1 MAEENVTTK
10 IGIDISELKKNITEA
25 NRRIRSLN
33 AEFKSATA
41 GMDSWSDSTDGLA
54 KKVEQM
60 TGIVEQEKI
69 KLSALEEQYK
79 QIAETQGKDSKAA
92 EELYIKMKN
101 QEAAVG
107 RASASLKKY
116 TEKLNET
123 TKEEQKSKGAFA
135 SLEEEISNQ
144 EKELDRL
151 KDGYKDAVL
160 KFGETSKEANT
171 FREDIKKLSG
181 ELADNKSKA
190 EQLSASTDSLDKSL
204 EKTKQAAEKSK
215 DGFSSVKVAIGNL
228 ISEGIKKMAV
238 EAGKALKE
246 VTDESQQAYNSFQAM
261 TGTSTEEMSKY
272 KKQIDELYK
281 NNYGESMKDVAGVM
295 AEIKQQ
301 TGEIDPSKLKEMA
314 ENAITMRDTFG
325 QDTKEQLRAVK
336 MMMDQFGI
344 SSEEAY
350 NLIAQG
356 AQQGLDKNGD
366 LLDSINEYSV
376 HYKQLGYSAED
387 FMNMLKNGTDAGTF
401 SVDKLGDATKEFGI
415 RSKDTASSTQEG
427 FKLLGYSASASADEI
442 DKTKDEISKLEKN
455 LKYAKLEQ
463 DGFKKS
469 TSELTKLKNAD
480 KIKEY
485 SKQLEDA
492 KAKLKT
498 MQGASKNTSGSIK
511 KLQDSFAKGGDSA
524 KKATKEVLKKLMDMD
539 DKVAQNQAGVDLF
552 GTMWEDLGVKG
563 VEALMKTKGEM
574 KKTKK
579 TMEEIKKVKY
589 DDVTSKYKQIGR
601 TVQLDLFVPLAEKL
615 APTLESITNYMINNA
630 GEIKKGIVAIGT
642 AAAVWF
648 ARKKINA
655 IAESLAL
662 LKTKFVLLKS
672 SIEGATVAQKI
683 LNIVQSMSPGTKILA
698 GVGLLTAAVLAF
710 RVATSKAAEA
720 SDKESKS
727 LDEMKKRHEETSKS
741 VEKMTKEWKELK
753 EARDKSVSDTTAQ
766 FDYYKKLKDELD
778 DMVDKNGK
786 VKKSQK
792 DRAKFIVT
800 TLNDALG
807 TELKMTGRVIKNY
820 EKEKKSI
827 DKLIETKKAQLILDT
842 YKDSY
847 TKAVTNKSK
856 AATNKDTAEANLK
869 ETQKKLEAAKK
880 ELKAAQDT
888 KKLERYIKEAGGG
901 RAGQISGSRRYNQ
914 ELEAARGN
922 EKKLREQE
930 KKNKKTFENA
940 EKQYSQYCTTIT
952 NWEALSVAAAS
963 GNNKKIKKELT
974 KMVNNFITAENGTEK
989 SLKNQVE
996 NTKKQYENL
1005 NKQFKEGKAGITK
1018 EDVNNAKYLM
1028 QASDKALKKFEK
1040 KAKKSGQKTTKEYKE
1055 GLEIGKNKAG
1065 KSAEDI
1071 SKLVEKKMKGIK
1083 SKEAGENFVKGL
1095 KTGME
1100 KGKQSSGLI
1109 AKVGKLADNMLSKLK
1124 EKLEI
1129 HSPSKKTEEI
1139 GKYFTIG
1146 TAKGIEKAYD
1156 TVGRAIAALA
1166 KKSLSQLKKANQT
1179 GKYEDIGTKVSEA
1192 YANGITKQ
1200 EQKAEKAVKKL
1211 VDRAVKKAQKE
1222 TKNKKSKESFKKL
1235 GENLAESFSTAFSKA
1250 AEKATEKV
1258 QKKIESM
1265 TSSVQEK
1272 YDAVK
1277 DLQDDLQSRLSSGDL
1292 FTKDDDGKITLADFK
1307 SETAKIIQYGKN
1319 MEALKKTL
1327 SSELMT
1333 EIAALDTSDG
1343 LDLTTKLLSLNK
1355 QELAAYN
1362 KAYTDKINASKKVA
1376 NTYYAERVKQ
1386 IKDNYTKQV
1395 KTVMAGLEKQL
1406 ENIGENAMKGFVKG
1420 FNSKSA
1426 ELNKSAKQLKKTLVS
1441 SIKKE
1446 LEIHSPSKVM
1456 DREAG
1461 VFIIPGLTKGIE
1473 RKLPA
1478 LRQMMQR
1485 VRENVVNP
1493 MKNAA
1498 TTANLDVATRGARS
1512 IEKAAAATTNTYN
1525 FYQTNNSPKA
1535 LSRWDIYRQSRNLL
1549 GGVSNV

>member
-92 EELYIKMKN
+92 EDLYIKMKN

-123 TKEEQKSKGAFA
+123 TEKEQKSKGAFA

-151 KDGYKDAVL
+151 KDGYKDAAL
-160 KFGETSKEANT
+160 EFGETSKEANA

-190 EQLSASTDSLDKSL
+190 EQLCTSTNNLDESF
-204 EKTKQAAEKSK
+204 EKTKQAAEKSE

-228 ISEGIKKMAV
+228 ISEGIKKMTQEAV
-238 EAGKALKE
+238 DALKRITE
-246 VTDESQQAYNSFQAM
+246 ETQTASNSFQAI
-261 TGTSTEEMSKY
+261 TGETDAVTQKFSDKMKEMY
-272 KKQIDELYK
+272 KDG
-281 NNYGESMKDVAGVM
+281 YGESLKDIGDKM
-295 AEIKQQ
+295 AYVKQV
-301 TGEIDPSKLKEMA
+301 TKETDPSKVKELT
-314 ENAITMRDTFG
+314 ENAIALEDTFG
-325 QDTKEQLRAVK
+325 SDFQETIRGVNGLMTHFGTDSTKAFDLFAKGSQKGLDYTNELGDNVAEYGGNFKQAGYTVEEYFQLLANGTK
-336 MMMDQFGI
+336 NG
-344 SSEEAY
+344 AY
-350 NLIAQG
+350 NL
-356 AQQGLDKNGD
+356 DKVN
-366 LLDSINEYSV
+366 DSINEV
-376 HYKQLGYSAED
+376 
-387 FMNMLKNGTDAGTF
+387 KN
-401 SVDKLGDATKEFGI
+401 KLGDGSIEKNIGI
-415 RSKDTASSTQEG
+415 FSKDT
-427 FKLLGYSASASADEI
+427 
-442 DKTKDEISKLEKN
+442 
-455 LKYAKLEQ
+455 
-463 DGFKKS
+463 KKS
-469 TSELTKLKNAD
+469 FKAWKDGKGTMKKVIDSIVKDINGCKNEQKALT
-480 KIKEY
+480 
-485 SKQLEDA
+485 
-492 KAKLKT
+492 
-498 MQGASKNTSGSIK
+498 MAST
-511 KLQDSFAKGGDSA
+511 A
-524 KKATKEVLKKLMDMD
+524 
-539 DKVAQNQAGVDLF
+539 F
-552 GTMWEDLGVKG
+552 GTMGEDANLKVVKSLKSTG
-563 VEALMKTKGEM
+563 KTF
-574 KKTKK
+574 KKVQGSAEKLK
-579 TMEEIKKVKY
+579 EVKY
-589 DDVTSKYKQIGR
+589 DDVATKFKNIGR

-615 APTLESITNYMINNA
+615 LPKIEQLADYAIKHIDGTERAIVILGGTMGVIFATAKFVKLFQTLQTIYKAFVTL
-630 GEIKKGIVAIGT
+630 KTAIAST
-642 AAAVWF
+642 AA
-648 ARKKINA
+648 
-655 IAESLAL
+655 
-662 LKTKFVLLKS
+662 
-672 SIEGATVAQKI
+672 AQKI
-683 LNIVQSMSPGTKILA
+683 LNLIQAASPM
-698 GVGLLTAAVLAF
+698 GLLAAGIGAVVGGLALYAA
-710 RVATSKAAEA
+710 ATKGATKVT
-720 SDKESKS
+720 DKESESIDKMIEKHDKTKKS
-727 LDEMKKRHEETSKS
+727 VDEMTKSWKDLKKT
-741 VEKMTKEWKELK
+741 
-753 EARDKSVSDTTAQ
+753 RDESVSGTTEQ

-827 DKLIETKKAQLILDT
+827 DKLIEAKKAQAILNANEDLYAT
-842 YKDSY
+842 AIKGQKGAFQNLE
-847 TKAVTNKSK
+847 KAQ
-856 AATNKDTAEANLK
+856 ANFE
-869 ETQKKLEAAKK
+869 ETTSKLEAA
-880 ELKAAQDT
+880 Q
-888 KKLERYIKEAGGG
+888 KKLKDAQSNKKLKEYVDKYGQAGMSKWGQELNAAKEAVSKLTNEQKKNQKTVNDNEKQWTEYNTTIENYEGLSS
-901 RAGQISGSRRYNQ
+901 AIISGD
-914 ELEAARGN
+914 A
-922 EKKLREQE
+922 
-930 KKNKKTFENA
+930 
-940 EKQYSQYCTTIT
+940 
-952 NWEALSVAAAS
+952 
-963 GNNKKIKKELT
+963 KKINSALNKT
-974 KMVNNFITAENGTEK
+974 VNNFISAKTG
-989 SLKNQVE
+989 
-996 NTKKQYENL
+996 TKKQLEDQVKNMKKNYEDLKTAVANGTPGVTKKMVGAA
-1005 NKQFKEGKAGITK
+1005 KQMVTKSEKEL
-1018 EDVNNAKYLM
+1018 EKY
-1028 QASDKALKKFEK
+1028 EK
-1040 KAKKSGQKTTKEYKE
+1040 KTKKSGQKATDEYKE
-1055 GLEIGKNKAG
+1055 GLELGKNKAG
-1065 KSAEDI
+1065 KKASEI
-1071 SKLVEKKMKGIK
+1071 GKLVTKKLKETK
-1083 SKEAGENFVKGL
+1083 TKEAGENFVQGL
-1095 KTGME
+1095 KDGME

-1109 AKVGKLADNMLSKLK
+1109 TTVTKIAGDALTALKKKLD
-1124 EKLEI
+1124 I
-1129 HSPSKKTEEI
+1129 HSPSKE
-1139 GKYFTIG
+1139 
-1146 TAKGIEKAYD
+1146 TAKIGRFFTSGLAEGIEKAYE
-1156 TVGRAIAALA
+1156 TVGKAVSKLA
-1166 KKSLSQLKKANQT
+1166 KKSLSQLKAANKT
-1179 GKYEDIGTKVSEA
+1179 GKYSDIGTKVSEA

-1250 AEKATEKV
+1250 AEKAAEKV

-1343 LDLTTKLLSLNK
+1343 LDLTTKLLSLNG

-1446 LEIHSPSKVM
+1446 LGIHSPSKVM

-1461 VFIIPGLTKGIE
+1461 AFIIPGLTKGIE
-1473 RKLPA
+1473 RKLPV
-1478 LRQMMQR
+1478 LQQMMQR

-1493 MKNAA
+1493 MKNVA
-1498 TTANLDVATRGARS
+1498 TTANLDVAARGARS

>member
-92 EELYIKMKN
+92 EDLYIKMKN

-123 TKEEQKSKGAFA
+123 TEKEQKSKGAFT

-151 KDGYKDAVL
+151 KDGYKDAAL
-160 KFGETSKEANT
+160 EFGETSKEANA

-190 EQLSASTDSLDKSL
+190 EQLRTSTNNLDESF
-204 EKTKQAAEKSK
+204 EKTKQAAEKSE

-228 ISEGIKKMAV
+228 ISEGIKKMTQEAV
-238 EAGKALKE
+238 DALKRITE
-246 VTDESQQAYNSFQAM
+246 ETQTASNSFQAI
-261 TGTSTEEMSKY
+261 TGETDAVTQKFSDKMKEMY
-272 KKQIDELYK
+272 KDG
-281 NNYGESMKDVAGVM
+281 YGESLKDIGDKM
-295 AEIKQQ
+295 AYVKQV
-301 TGEIDPSKLKEMA
+301 TKETDPSKVKELT
-314 ENAITMRDTFG
+314 ENAIALEDTFG
-325 QDTKEQLRAVK
+325 SDFQETIRGVNGLMTHFGTDSTKAFDLFAKGSQKGLDYTNELGDNVAEYGGNFKQAGYTVEEYFQLLANGTK
-336 MMMDQFGI
+336 NG
-344 SSEEAY
+344 AY
-350 NLIAQG
+350 NL
-356 AQQGLDKNGD
+356 DKVN
-366 LLDSINEYSV
+366 DSINEV
-376 HYKQLGYSAED
+376 
-387 FMNMLKNGTDAGTF
+387 KN
-401 SVDKLGDATKEFGI
+401 KLGDGSIEKNIGI
-415 RSKDTASSTQEG
+415 FSKDT
-427 FKLLGYSASASADEI
+427 
-442 DKTKDEISKLEKN
+442 
-455 LKYAKLEQ
+455 
-463 DGFKKS
+463 KKS
-469 TSELTKLKNAD
+469 FKAWKDGKGTMKKVIDSIVKDINGCKNEQKALT
-480 KIKEY
+480 
-485 SKQLEDA
+485 
-492 KAKLKT
+492 
-498 MQGASKNTSGSIK
+498 MAST
-511 KLQDSFAKGGDSA
+511 A
-524 KKATKEVLKKLMDMD
+524 
-539 DKVAQNQAGVDLF
+539 F
-552 GTMWEDLGVKG
+552 GTMGEDANLKVVKSLKSTG
-563 VEALMKTKGEM
+563 KTF
-574 KKTKK
+574 KKVQGSAEKLK
-579 TMEEIKKVKY
+579 EVKY
-589 DDVTSKYKQIGR
+589 DDVATKFKNIGR

-615 APTLESITNYMINNA
+615 LPKIEQLADYAIKHIDGTERAIVILGGTMGVIFATAKFVKLFQTLQTIYKAFVTL
-630 GEIKKGIVAIGT
+630 KTAIAST
-642 AAAVWF
+642 AA
-648 ARKKINA
+648 
-655 IAESLAL
+655 
-662 LKTKFVLLKS
+662 
-672 SIEGATVAQKI
+672 AQKI
-683 LNIVQSMSPGTKILA
+683 LNLIQAASPM
-698 GVGLLTAAVLAF
+698 GLLAAGIGAVVGGLALYAA
-710 RVATSKAAEA
+710 ATKGATKVT
-720 SDKESKS
+720 DKESESIDKMIEKHDKTKKS
-727 LDEMKKRHEETSKS
+727 VDEMTKSWKDLKKT
-741 VEKMTKEWKELK
+741 
-753 EARDKSVSDTTAQ
+753 RDESVSGTTEQ

-800 TLNDALG
+800 TLNNALG

-827 DKLIETKKAQLILDT
+827 DKLIEAKKAQAILNANEDL
-842 YKDSY
+842 Y
-847 TKAVTNKSK
+847 
-856 AATNKDTAEANLK
+856 ATAIKGQKGAFQNLEKEQANLE
-869 ETQKKLEAAKK
+869 ETTSKLEAAQKK
-880 ELKAAQDT
+880 LNAAQSNKNLKEYIKTFGQTAGVTRYERDLNAA
-888 KKLERYIKEAGGG
+888 KEAVSKLE
-901 RAGQISGSRRYNQ
+901 S
-914 ELEAARGN
+914 
-922 EKKLREQE
+922 EQ
-930 KKNKKTFENA
+930 KKNKKTVSDT
-940 EKQYSQYCTTIT
+940 EKQWTEYNTTIE
-952 NWEALSVAAAS
+952 NYEGLSSAIIS
-963 GNNKKIKKELT
+963 GDAKKINSALNKT
-974 KMVNNFITAENGTEK
+974 VNNFISAKTGTKKQLED
-989 SLKNQVE
+989 QVE
-996 NTKKQYENL
+996 NMKKNYEDLKTAVANGTPGVTKKMVGAA
-1005 NKQFKEGKAGITK
+1005 KQMVTKSEKEL
-1018 EDVNNAKYLM
+1018 EKY
-1028 QASDKALKKFEK
+1028 EK
-1040 KAKKSGQKTTKEYKE
+1040 KTKKSGQKATDEYKE
-1055 GLEIGKNKAG
+1055 GLELGKNKAG
-1065 KSAEDI
+1065 KKASEI
-1071 SKLVEKKMKGIK
+1071 GKLVTKKLKETK
-1083 SKEAGENFVKGL
+1083 TKEAGENFVQGL
-1095 KTGME
+1095 KDGME

-1109 AKVGKLADNMLSKLK
+1109 TTVTKIAGDALTALKKKLD
-1124 EKLEI
+1124 I
-1129 HSPSKKTEEI
+1129 HSPSKE
-1139 GKYFTIG
+1139 
-1146 TAKGIEKAYD
+1146 TAKIGRFFTSGLAEGIEKAYE
-1156 TVGRAIAALA
+1156 TVGKAVSKLA
-1166 KKSLSQLKKANQT
+1166 KKSLSQLKAANKT
-1179 GKYEDIGTKVSEA
+1179 GKYSDIGTKVSEA

-1250 AEKATEKV
+1250 AEKAAEKV

-1292 FTKDDDGKITLADFK
+1292 FTKDDDGKITLTDFK

-1343 LDLTTKLLSLNK
+1343 LDLTTKLLSLNG

-1446 LEIHSPSKVM
+1446 LGIHSPSKVM

-1498 TTANLDVATRGARS
+1498 TTANLDVAARGARS
-1512 IEKAAAATTNTYN
+1512 IEKAAAATANTYN

>member
-1 MAEENVTTK
+1 MAENVTTK

-69 KLSALEEQYK
+69 KLSALKEQYK

-123 TKEEQKSKGAFA
+123 TEKEQKSKGAFA

-151 KDGYKDAVL
+151 KDGYKDAAL
-160 KFGETSKEANT
+160 EFGETSKEANA
-171 FREDIKKLSG
+171 FRGDIQKLSG

-190 EQLSASTDSLDKSL
+190 EQLRTSTNNLDESF
-204 EKTKQAAEKSK
+204 EKTKQAAEKSE

-228 ISEGIKKMAV
+228 ISEGIKKMTQEAV
-238 EAGKALKE
+238 DALKRITE
-246 VTDESQQAYNSFQAM
+246 ETQTASNSFQAI
-261 TGTSTEEMSKY
+261 TGETDAVTQKFSDKMKEMY
-272 KKQIDELYK
+272 KDG
-281 NNYGESMKDVAGVM
+281 YGESLKDIGDKM
-295 AEIKQQ
+295 AYVKQV
-301 TGEIDPSKLKEMA
+301 TKETDPSKVKELT
-314 ENAITMRDTFG
+314 ENAIALEDTFG
-325 QDTKEQLRAVK
+325 SDFQETIRGVNGLMTHFGTDSTKAFDLFAKGSQKGLDYTNELGDNVAEYGGNFKQAGYTVEEYFQLLANGTK
-336 MMMDQFGI
+336 NG
-344 SSEEAY
+344 AY
-350 NLIAQG
+350 NL
-356 AQQGLDKNGD
+356 DKVN
-366 LLDSINEYSV
+366 DSINEV
-376 HYKQLGYSAED
+376 
-387 FMNMLKNGTDAGTF
+387 KN
-401 SVDKLGDATKEFGI
+401 KLGDGSIEKNIGI
-415 RSKDTASSTQEG
+415 FSKDT
-427 FKLLGYSASASADEI
+427 
-442 DKTKDEISKLEKN
+442 
-455 LKYAKLEQ
+455 
-463 DGFKKS
+463 KKS
-469 TSELTKLKNAD
+469 FKAWKDGKGTMKKVIDSIVKDINGCKNEQKALT
-480 KIKEY
+480 
-485 SKQLEDA
+485 
-492 KAKLKT
+492 
-498 MQGASKNTSGSIK
+498 MAST
-511 KLQDSFAKGGDSA
+511 A
-524 KKATKEVLKKLMDMD
+524 
-539 DKVAQNQAGVDLF
+539 F
-552 GTMWEDLGVKG
+552 GTMGEDANLKVVKSLKSTG
-563 VEALMKTKGEM
+563 KTF
-574 KKTKK
+574 KKVQGSAEKLK
-579 TMEEIKKVKY
+579 EVKY
-589 DDVTSKYKQIGR
+589 DDVATKFKNIGR

-615 APTLESITNYMINNA
+615 LPKIEQLADYAIKHIDGTERAIVILGGTMGVIFATAKFVKLFQTLQTIYKAFVTL
-630 GEIKKGIVAIGT
+630 KTAIAST
-642 AAAVWF
+642 AA
-648 ARKKINA
+648 
-655 IAESLAL
+655 
-662 LKTKFVLLKS
+662 
-672 SIEGATVAQKI
+672 AQKI
-683 LNIVQSMSPGTKILA
+683 LNLIQAASPM
-698 GVGLLTAAVLAF
+698 GLLAAGIGAVVGGLALYAA
-710 RVATSKAAEA
+710 ATKGATKVT
-720 SDKESKS
+720 DKESESIDKMIEKHDKTKKS
-727 LDEMKKRHEETSKS
+727 VDEMTKSWKDLKKT
-741 VEKMTKEWKELK
+741 
-753 EARDKSVSDTTAQ
+753 RDESVSGTTEQ

-800 TLNDALG
+800 TLNNALG

-827 DKLIETKKAQLILDT
+827 DKLIEAKKAQAILNANEDL
-842 YKDSY
+842 Y
-847 TKAVTNKSK
+847 
-856 AATNKDTAEANLK
+856 ATAIKGQKGAFQNLEKEQANLE
-869 ETQKKLEAAKK
+869 ETTSKLEAAQKK
-880 ELKAAQDT
+880 LNAAQSNKNLKEYIKTFGQTAGVTRYERDLNAA
-888 KKLERYIKEAGGG
+888 KEAVSKLE
-901 RAGQISGSRRYNQ
+901 S
-914 ELEAARGN
+914 
-922 EKKLREQE
+922 EQ
-930 KKNKKTFENA
+930 KKNKKTVSDT
-940 EKQYSQYCTTIT
+940 EKQWTEYNTTIE
-952 NWEALSVAAAS
+952 NYEGLSSAIIS
-963 GNNKKIKKELT
+963 GDAKKINSALNKT
-974 KMVNNFITAENGTEK
+974 VNNFISAKTGTKKQLED
-989 SLKNQVE
+989 QVE
-996 NTKKQYENL
+996 NMKKNYEDLKTAVANGTPGVTKKMVGAA
-1005 NKQFKEGKAGITK
+1005 KQMVTKSEKEL
-1018 EDVNNAKYLM
+1018 EKY
-1028 QASDKALKKFEK
+1028 EK
-1040 KAKKSGQKTTKEYKE
+1040 KTKKSGQKATDEYKE
-1055 GLEIGKNKAG
+1055 GLELGKNKAG
-1065 KSAEDI
+1065 KKASEI
-1071 SKLVEKKMKGIK
+1071 GKLVTKKLKETK
-1083 SKEAGENFVKGL
+1083 TKEAGENFVQGL
-1095 KTGME
+1095 KDGME

-1109 AKVGKLADNMLSKLK
+1109 TTVTKIAGDALTALKKKLD
-1124 EKLEI
+1124 I
-1129 HSPSKKTEEI
+1129 HSPSKE
-1139 GKYFTIG
+1139 
-1146 TAKGIEKAYD
+1146 TAKIGRFFTSGLAEGIEKAYE
-1156 TVGRAIAALA
+1156 TVGKAVSKLA
-1166 KKSLSQLKKANQT
+1166 KKSLSQLKAANKT
-1179 GKYEDIGTKVSEA
+1179 GKYSDIGTKVSEA

-1250 AEKATEKV
+1250 AEKAAEKV

-1292 FTKDDDGKITLADFK
+1292 FTKDDDGKITLTDFK

-1343 LDLTTKLLSLNK
+1343 LDLTTKLLSLNG

-1446 LEIHSPSKVM
+1446 LGIHSPSKVM

-1478 LRQMMQR
+1478 LQQMMQR

-1498 TTANLDVATRGARS
+1498 TMANLDVAARGARS

>member
-1 MAEENVTTK
+1 MAENVTTK

-116 TEKLNET
+116 TEKLIET

-204 EKTKQAAEKSK
+204 EKTKQAAEKSE

-228 ISEGIKKMAV
+228 ISEGIKKMTQEAV
-238 EAGKALKE
+238 DALKRITE
-246 VTDESQQAYNSFQAM
+246 ETQTASNSFQAI
-261 TGTSTEEMSKY
+261 TGETDAVTQKFSDKMKEMY
-272 KKQIDELYK
+272 KDG
-281 NNYGESMKDVAGVM
+281 YGESLKDIGDKM
-295 AEIKQQ
+295 AYVKQV
-301 TGEIDPSKLKEMA
+301 TKETDPSKVKELT
-314 ENAITMRDTFG
+314 ENAIALEDTFG
-325 QDTKEQLRAVK
+325 SDFQETIRGVNGLMTHFGTDSTKAFDLFAKGSQKGLDYTNELGDNVAEYGGNFKQAGYTVEEYFQLLANGTK
-336 MMMDQFGI
+336 NG
-344 SSEEAY
+344 AY
-350 NLIAQG
+350 NL
-356 AQQGLDKNGD
+356 DKVN
-366 LLDSINEYSV
+366 DSINEV
-376 HYKQLGYSAED
+376 
-387 FMNMLKNGTDAGTF
+387 KN
-401 SVDKLGDATKEFGI
+401 KLGDGSIEKNIGI
-415 RSKDTASSTQEG
+415 FSKDT
-427 FKLLGYSASASADEI
+427 
-442 DKTKDEISKLEKN
+442 
-455 LKYAKLEQ
+455 
-463 DGFKKS
+463 KKS
-469 TSELTKLKNAD
+469 FKAWKDGKGTMKKVIDSIVKDINGCKNEQKALT
-480 KIKEY
+480 
-485 SKQLEDA
+485 
-492 KAKLKT
+492 
-498 MQGASKNTSGSIK
+498 MAST
-511 KLQDSFAKGGDSA
+511 A
-524 KKATKEVLKKLMDMD
+524 
-539 DKVAQNQAGVDLF
+539 F
-552 GTMWEDLGVKG
+552 GTMGEDANLKVVKSLKSTG
-563 VEALMKTKGEM
+563 KTFKNVQGSAE
-574 KKTKK
+574 KLK
-579 TMEEIKKVKY
+579 EVKY
-589 DDVTSKYKQIGR
+589 DDVATKFKNIGR

-615 APTLESITNYMINNA
+615 LPKIEQLADYAIKHIDGTERAIVILGGTMGVIFATAKFVKLFQTLQTIYKAFITL
-630 GEIKKGIVAIGT
+630 KTAIAST
-642 AAAVWF
+642 AAAQKVLNLIQ
-648 ARKKINA
+648 AASPMGLLAAGIGA
-655 IAESLAL
+655 VVGGLAL
-662 LKTKFVLLKS
+662 YAAATK
-672 SIEGATVAQKI
+672 GATK
-683 LNIVQSMSPGTKILA
+683 
-698 GVGLLTAAVLAF
+698 
-710 RVATSKAAEA
+710 AT
-720 SDKESKS
+720 DKESESIDKMIEKHDKTKKS
-727 LDEMKKRHEETSKS
+727 VDEMTKSWKDLKKT
-741 VEKMTKEWKELK
+741 
-753 EARDKSVSDTTAQ
+753 RDESVSGTTEQ

-827 DKLIETKKAQLILDT
+827 DKLIEAKKAQAILNANE
-842 YKDSY
+842 DSY
-847 TKAVTNKSK
+847 ATAIKGQKGAFQNLEKAQ
-856 AATNKDTAEANLK
+856 ANFE
-869 ETQKKLEAAKK
+869 ETTSKLEAA
-880 ELKAAQDT
+880 Q
-888 KKLERYIKEAGGG
+888 KKLKGAQSNKKLKEYVDKYGQAGMSKWGQELNAAKEAV
-901 RAGQISGSRRYNQ
+901 SK
-914 ELEAARGN
+914 LTN
-922 EKKLREQE
+922 EQ
-930 KKNKKTFENA
+930 KKNQKTVNDA
-940 EKQYSQYCTTIT
+940 EKQWTEYNTTIE
-952 NWEALSVAAAS
+952 NYEGLSSAIIS
-963 GNNKKIKKELT
+963 GDAKKINSALNKT
-974 KMVNNFITAENGTEK
+974 VNNFISAKTG
-989 SLKNQVE
+989 
-996 NTKKQYENL
+996 TKKQLEDQVKNMKKNYEDLKTAVANGTPGVTKKMVGAA
-1005 NKQFKEGKAGITK
+1005 KQMVTKSEKEL
-1018 EDVNNAKYLM
+1018 EKY
-1028 QASDKALKKFEK
+1028 EK
-1040 KAKKSGQKTTKEYKE
+1040 KTKKSGQKATDEYKE
-1055 GLEIGKNKAG
+1055 GLELGKNKAG
-1065 KSAEDI
+1065 KKASEI
-1071 SKLVEKKMKGIK
+1071 GKFVTKKLKETKT
-1083 SKEAGENFVKGL
+1083 KEAGENFVQGL
-1095 KTGME
+1095 KDGME

-1109 AKVGKLADNMLSKLK
+1109 TTVTKIAGDALTALKKKLD
-1124 EKLEI
+1124 I
-1129 HSPSKKTEEI
+1129 HSPSKE
-1139 GKYFTIG
+1139 
-1146 TAKGIEKAYD
+1146 TAKIGRFFTSGLAEGIEKAYE
-1156 TVGRAIAALA
+1156 TVGRAVSKLA
-1166 KKSLSQLKKANQT
+1166 KKSLSQLKAANKT
-1179 GKYEDIGTKVSEA
+1179 GKYSDIGTKVSEA

-1200 EQKAEKAVKKL
+1200 EKRAESAVKKL
-1211 VDRAVKKAQKE
+1211 VNKAVKRAQKE
-1222 TKNKKSKESFKKL
+1222 TKDKKAKESFKKL
-1235 GENLAESFSTAFSKA
+1235 GENLAESFETAFSKA
-1250 AEKATEKV
+1250 AEKAAEKV
-1258 QKKIESM
+1258 QSKIESL
-1265 TSSVQEK
+1265 TSSTQEK
-1272 YDAVK
+1272 YDAIK
-1277 DLQDDLQSRLSSGDL
+1277 DLQDDLEGRLSSGDL
-1292 FTKDDDGKITLADFK
+1292 FTKDDDGKVTLADFET
-1307 SETAKIIQYGKN
+1307 ETAKIIQYGKN
-1319 MEALKKTL
+1319 METLKKTL

-1343 LDLTTKLLSLNK
+1343 LDLTTKLLSLNS

-1478 LRQMMQR
+1478 LQQMMQR

-1498 TTANLDVATRGARS
+1498 TMANLDVAARGARS

>member
-151 KDGYKDAVL
+151 KDGYKDAAL
-160 KFGETSKEANT
+160 EFGETSKEANA
-171 FREDIKKLSG
+171 FREDIKKLSR
-181 ELADNKSKA
+181 EIADNKSKA
-190 EQLSASTDSLDKSL
+190 EQLRTSTNNLDESF
-204 EKTKQAAEKSK
+204 EKTKQAAEKSE

-228 ISEGIKKMAV
+228 ISEGIKKMTQEAV
-238 EAGKALKE
+238 DALKRITE
-246 VTDESQQAYNSFQAM
+246 ETQTASNSFQAI
-261 TGTSTEEMSKY
+261 TGETDAVTQKFSDKMKEMY
-272 KKQIDELYK
+272 KDG
-281 NNYGESMKDVAGVM
+281 YGESLKDIGDKM
-295 AEIKQQ
+295 AYVKQV
-301 TGEIDPSKLKEMA
+301 TKETDPSKVKELT
-314 ENAITMRDTFG
+314 ENAIALEDTFG
-325 QDTKEQLRAVK
+325 SDFQETIRGVNGLMTHFGTDSTKAFDLFAKGSQKGLDYTNELGDNVAEYGGNFKQAGYTVEEYFQLLANGTK
-336 MMMDQFGI
+336 NG
-344 SSEEAY
+344 AY
-350 NLIAQG
+350 NL
-356 AQQGLDKNGD
+356 DKVN
-366 LLDSINEYSV
+366 DSINEV
-376 HYKQLGYSAED
+376 
-387 FMNMLKNGTDAGTF
+387 KN
-401 SVDKLGDATKEFGI
+401 KLGDGSIEKNIGI
-415 RSKDTASSTQEG
+415 FSKDT
-427 FKLLGYSASASADEI
+427 
-442 DKTKDEISKLEKN
+442 
-455 LKYAKLEQ
+455 
-463 DGFKKS
+463 KKS
-469 TSELTKLKNAD
+469 FKAWKDGKGTMKKVIDSIVKDINGCKNEQKALT
-480 KIKEY
+480 
-485 SKQLEDA
+485 
-492 KAKLKT
+492 
-498 MQGASKNTSGSIK
+498 MAST
-511 KLQDSFAKGGDSA
+511 A
-524 KKATKEVLKKLMDMD
+524 
-539 DKVAQNQAGVDLF
+539 F
-552 GTMWEDLGVKG
+552 GTMGEDANLKVVKSLKSTG
-563 VEALMKTKGEM
+563 KTF
-574 KKTKK
+574 KKVQGSAEKLK
-579 TMEEIKKVKY
+579 EVKY
-589 DDVTSKYKQIGR
+589 DDVATKFKNIGR

-615 APTLESITNYMINNA
+615 LPEIEQLADYAIKHIDGTERAIAILGGTMGLVFATAKFVKLYQTLQTIYKAFITL
-630 GEIKKGIVAIGT
+630 KTAIAST
-642 AAAVWF
+642 AAAQKVLNLIQ
-648 ARKKINA
+648 AASPMGLLVAGIGA
-655 IAESLAL
+655 VVGGLAL
-662 LKTKFVLLKS
+662 YAAATK
-672 SIEGATVAQKI
+672 GATK
-683 LNIVQSMSPGTKILA
+683 
-698 GVGLLTAAVLAF
+698 
-710 RVATSKAAEA
+710 AT
-720 SDKESKS
+720 DKESESIDKMIEKHDKTKKS
-727 LDEMKKRHEETSKS
+727 VDEMTKSWKDLKKT
-741 VEKMTKEWKELK
+741 
-753 EARDKSVSDTTAQ
+753 RDESVSGTTEQ

-800 TLNDALG
+800 TLNNALG

-827 DKLIETKKAQLILDT
+827 DKLIEAKKAQAILNANEDLYAT
-842 YKDSY
+842 AIKGQKGAFQNLE
-847 TKAVTNKSK
+847 KAQ
-856 AATNKDTAEANLK
+856 ANLE
-869 ETQKKLEAAKK
+869 ETTSKLEAAQKK
-880 ELKAAQDT
+880 LNAAQSNKNLKEYIKTFGQTAGVTRYERDLNAA
-888 KKLERYIKEAGGG
+888 KEAVSKLE
-901 RAGQISGSRRYNQ
+901 S
-914 ELEAARGN
+914 
-922 EKKLREQE
+922 EQ
-930 KKNKKTFENA
+930 KKNKKTVSDN
-940 EKQYSQYCTTIT
+940 EKQWTEYNTTIE
-952 NWEALSVAAAS
+952 NYEGLSSAIIS
-963 GNNKKIKKELT
+963 GDAKKINSALNKT
-974 KMVNNFITAENGTEK
+974 VNNFISAKTG
-989 SLKNQVE
+989 
-996 NTKKQYENL
+996 TKKQLEDQVKNMKKNYEDLKTAVANGTPGVTKKMVGAA
-1005 NKQFKEGKAGITK
+1005 KQMVTKSEKEL
-1018 EDVNNAKYLM
+1018 EKY
-1028 QASDKALKKFEK
+1028 EK
-1040 KAKKSGQKTTKEYKE
+1040 KTKKSGQKATDEYKE
-1055 GLEIGKNKAG
+1055 GLELGKNKAG
-1065 KSAEDI
+1065 KKASEI
-1071 SKLVEKKMKGIK
+1071 GKLVTKKLKETK
-1083 SKEAGENFVKGL
+1083 TKEAGENFVQGL
-1095 KTGME
+1095 KDGME

-1109 AKVGKLADNMLSKLK
+1109 TTVTKIAGDALTALKKKLD
-1124 EKLEI
+1124 I
-1129 HSPSKKTEEI
+1129 HSPSKE
-1139 GKYFTIG
+1139 
-1146 TAKGIEKAYD
+1146 TAKIGRFFTSGLAEGIEKAYE
-1156 TVGRAIAALA
+1156 TVGKTVSKLA
-1166 KKSLSQLKKANQT
+1166 KKSLSQLKAANKT
-1179 GKYEDIGTKVSEA
+1179 GKYSDIGTKVSEA

-1250 AEKATEKV
+1250 AEKAAEKV

-1272 YDAVK
+1272 YDAIK
-1277 DLQDDLQSRLSSGDL
+1277 DLQDDLEGRLSSGDL

-1343 LDLTTKLLSLNK
+1343 LDLTTKLLSLNG

-1446 LEIHSPSKVM
+1446 LGIHSPSKVM

-1461 VFIIPGLTKGIE
+1461 AFIIPGLTKGIE
-1473 RKLPA
+1473 RKLPV
-1478 LRQMMQR
+1478 LQQMMQR

-1549 GGVSNV
+1549 GGVSNVQI

>member
-60 TGIVEQEKI
+60 TGIVAQEKI

-79 QIAETQGKDSKAA
+79 QIAETQGKDSKAT

-151 KDGYKDAVL
+151 KDGYKDAAL
-160 KFGETSKEANT
+160 EFGETSKEANA
-171 FREDIKKLSG
+171 FREDIQKLSG

-190 EQLSASTDSLDKSL
+190 EQLRTSTNNLDESF
-204 EKTKQAAEKSK
+204 EKTKQAAEKSE

-228 ISEGIKKMAV
+228 ISEGIKKMAQETV
-238 EAGKALKE
+238 DALKRITE
-246 VTDESQQAYNSFQAM
+246 ETQTASNSFQAI
-261 TGTSTEEMSKY
+261 TGETDAVTQKFSDKMKEMY
-272 KKQIDELYK
+272 KDG
-281 NNYGESMKDVAGVM
+281 YGESLKDIGDKM
-295 AEIKQQ
+295 AYVKQV
-301 TGEIDPSKLKEMA
+301 TKETDPSKVKELT
-314 ENAITMRDTFG
+314 ENAIALEDTFG
-325 QDTKEQLRAVK
+325 SDFQETIRGVNGLMTHFGTDSTKAFDLFAKGSQKGLDYTNELGDNVAEYGGNFKQAGYTVEEYFQLLANGTK
-336 MMMDQFGI
+336 NG
-344 SSEEAY
+344 AY
-350 NLIAQG
+350 NL
-356 AQQGLDKNGD
+356 DKVN
-366 LLDSINEYSV
+366 DSINEV
-376 HYKQLGYSAED
+376 
-387 FMNMLKNGTDAGTF
+387 KN
-401 SVDKLGDATKEFGI
+401 KLGDGSIEKNIGI
-415 RSKDTASSTQEG
+415 FSKDT
-427 FKLLGYSASASADEI
+427 
-442 DKTKDEISKLEKN
+442 
-455 LKYAKLEQ
+455 
-463 DGFKKS
+463 KKS
-469 TSELTKLKNAD
+469 FKAWKDGKGTMKKVIDSIVKDINGCKNEQKALT
-480 KIKEY
+480 
-485 SKQLEDA
+485 
-492 KAKLKT
+492 
-498 MQGASKNTSGSIK
+498 MAST
-511 KLQDSFAKGGDSA
+511 A
-524 KKATKEVLKKLMDMD
+524 
-539 DKVAQNQAGVDLF
+539 F
-552 GTMWEDLGVKG
+552 GTMGEDANLKVVKSLKSTG
-563 VEALMKTKGEM
+563 KTF
-574 KKTKK
+574 KKVQGSAEKLK
-579 TMEEIKKVKY
+579 EVKY
-589 DDVTSKYKQIGR
+589 DDVATKFKNIGR

-615 APTLESITNYMINNA
+615 LPKIEQLADYAIKHIDGTERAIVILGGTMGVIFATAKFVKLFQTLQTIYKAFIALKT
-630 GEIKKGIVAIGT
+630 AIAST
-642 AAAVWF
+642 AA
-648 ARKKINA
+648 
-655 IAESLAL
+655 
-662 LKTKFVLLKS
+662 
-672 SIEGATVAQKI
+672 AQKI
-683 LNIVQSMSPGTKILA
+683 LNLIQAASPM
-698 GVGLLTAAVLAF
+698 GLLAAGIGAVVGGLALYAA
-710 RVATSKAAEA
+710 ATKGATKAT
-720 SDKESKS
+720 DKESESIDKMIEKH
-727 LDEMKKRHEETSKS
+727 DKTKKS
-741 VEKMTKEWKELK
+741 VDEMTKEWKDLK

-827 DKLIETKKAQLILDT
+827 DKLIEAKKAQAILNANE
-842 YKDSY
+842 DSY
-847 TKAVTNKSK
+847 ATAIKGQKGAFQNLEKAQ
-856 AATNKDTAEANLK
+856 ANLE
-869 ETQKKLEAAKK
+869 ETTSKLEAAQKK
-880 ELKAAQDT
+880 LNAAQSNKNLKEYIKTFGQTAGVTRYERDLNAA
-888 KKLERYIKEAGGG
+888 KEAVSKLE
-901 RAGQISGSRRYNQ
+901 S
-914 ELEAARGN
+914 
-922 EKKLREQE
+922 EQ
-930 KKNKKTFENA
+930 KKNKKTVSDN
-940 EKQYSQYCTTIT
+940 EKQWTEYNTTIE
-952 NWEALSVAAAS
+952 NYEGLSSAIIS
-963 GNNKKIKKELT
+963 GDAKKINSALNKT
-974 KMVNNFITAENGTEK
+974 VNNFISAKTG
-989 SLKNQVE
+989 
-996 NTKKQYENL
+996 TKKQLEDQVKNMKKNYEDLKTAVANGTPGVTKKMVGAA
-1005 NKQFKEGKAGITK
+1005 KQMVTKSEKEL
-1018 EDVNNAKYLM
+1018 ENY
-1028 QASDKALKKFEK
+1028 EK
-1040 KAKKSGQKTTKEYKE
+1040 KAKKSGQKATDEYKE
-1055 GLEIGKNKAG
+1055 GLELGKNKAG
-1065 KSAEDI
+1065 KKASEI
-1071 SKLVEKKMKGIK
+1071 GKLVTKKLKETK
-1083 SKEAGENFVKGL
+1083 TKEAGENFVQGL
-1095 KTGME
+1095 KDGME

-1109 AKVGKLADNMLSKLK
+1109 TTVTKIAGDALDALK
-1124 EKLEI
+1124 KRLDI
-1129 HSPSKKTEEI
+1129 HSPSKETEKI
-1139 GKYFTIG
+1139 GRFFTSG
-1146 TAKGIEKAYD
+1146 LASGIEKAYE
-1156 TVGRAIAALA
+1156 TVGKAVSKLA
-1166 KKSLSQLKKANQT
+1166 KKSLSQLKAANKT
-1179 GKYEDIGTKVSEA
+1179 GKYSDVGTKVSEA

-1200 EQKAEKAVKKL
+1200 EKRAESAVKKL
-1211 VDRAVKKAQKE
+1211 VNKAVKRAQKE
-1222 TKNKKSKESFKKL
+1222 TKDKKAKESFKKL
-1235 GENLAESFSTAFSKA
+1235 GENLAESFETAFSKA
-1250 AEKATEKV
+1250 AEKAAEKV
-1258 QKKIESM
+1258 QSKIESL
-1265 TSSVQEK
+1265 TSSTQEK
-1272 YDAVK
+1272 YDAIK
-1277 DLQDDLQSRLSSGDL
+1277 DLQDDLEGRLSSGDL
-1292 FTKDDDGKITLADFK
+1292 FTKDDDGKVTLADFK
-1307 SETAKIIQYGKN
+1307 TETSKIIQYGKN

-1343 LDLTTKLLSLNK
+1343 LDLTTKLLSLNG

-1446 LEIHSPSKVM
+1446 LGIHSPSKVM

-1473 RKLPA
+1473 RKLPV
-1478 LRQMMQR
+1478 LQQMMQR

>member
-1 MAEENVTTK
+1 MAEENITTK

-151 KDGYKDAVL
+151 KDGYKDAAL
-160 KFGETSKEANT
+160 TFGKGSKEAT
-171 FREDIKKLSG
+171 TLKKDIKKLSE
-181 ELADNKSKA
+181 ELKVNKEAAAK
-190 EQLSASTDSLDKSL
+190 LDTSTDKMDKSL
-204 EKTKQAAEKSK
+204 KKTKSAAEKSK
-215 DGFSSVKVAIGNL
+215 EGLDSVRIAIGNL
-228 ISEGIKKMAV
+228 ISEGIKKMATEVKDTLEKVTV
-238 EAGKALKE
+238 ETQEA
-246 VTDESQQAYNSFQAM
+246 SSSFQAI
-261 TGTSTEEMSKY
+261 TGANEKTTEKFSEKMQEVY
-272 KKQIDELYK
+272 KAG
-281 NNYGESMKDVAGVM
+281 YGESLKDIGDKM
-295 AEIKQQ
+295 AYVKQV
-301 TGEIDPSKLKEMA
+301 TKETDPSKVKELT
-314 ENAITMRDTFG
+314 ENAIALEDTFG
-325 QDTKEQLRAVK
+325 SDFQETIRGVNGLMTHFGADSTEAFDLFVKGSQKGLDYTNELGDNVAEYGGNFEQAGYTAEEYFQLLANGTKN
-336 MMMDQFGI
+336 G
-344 SSEEAY
+344 AY
-350 NLIAQG
+350 NL
-356 AQQGLDKNGD
+356 DKVN
-366 LLDSINEYSV
+366 DSINEV
-376 HYKQLGYSAED
+376 
-387 FMNMLKNGTDAGTF
+387 KN
-401 SVDKLGDATKEFGI
+401 KLGDGSIEKNIGI
-415 RSKDTASSTQEG
+415 FSKDT
-427 FKLLGYSASASADEI
+427 
-442 DKTKDEISKLEKN
+442 
-455 LKYAKLEQ
+455 
-463 DGFKKS
+463 KKS
-469 TSELTKLKNAD
+469 FKAWKDGKGTMKDVIDSIVKDINGCKNEQKALT
-480 KIKEY
+480 
-485 SKQLEDA
+485 
-492 KAKLKT
+492 
-498 MQGASKNTSGSIK
+498 MAST
-511 KLQDSFAKGGDSA
+511 A
-524 KKATKEVLKKLMDMD
+524 
-539 DKVAQNQAGVDLF
+539 F
-552 GTMWEDLGVKG
+552 GTMGEDANLKVVKSLKSTG
-563 VEALMKTKGEM
+563 KTF
-574 KKTKK
+574 KKVQGSAEKLK
-579 TMEEIKKVKY
+579 EVKY
-589 DDVTSKYKQIGR
+589 DDVASKYKEIGR
-601 TVQLDLFVPLAEKL
+601 TLQLELFEPLAKKL
-615 APTLESITNYMINNA
+615 LPKVEEFANYAIEHTDELKGKIVVLGGLLGGLFAVIKVGQFVKALQTTYATFVTLKT
-630 GEIKKGIVAIGT
+630 AIAST
-642 AAAVWF
+642 AA
-648 ARKKINA
+648 
-655 IAESLAL
+655 
-662 LKTKFVLLKS
+662 
-672 SIEGATVAQKI
+672 AQKI
-683 LNIVQSMSPGTKILA
+683 LNLIQAASPM
-698 GVGLLTAAVLAF
+698 GLLAAGIGAVVGGLALYAA
-710 RVATSKAAEA
+710 ATKGATKAT
-720 SDKESKS
+720 DKESESIDKMIEKHDKTKKS
-727 LDEMKKRHEETSKS
+727 VDEMTKSWKDLKKT
-741 VEKMTKEWKELK
+741 
-753 EARDKSVSDTTAQ
+753 RDESVSGTTEQ

-827 DKLIETKKAQLILDT
+827 DKLIEAKKAQAILNANE
-842 YKDSY
+842 DSY
-847 TKAVTNKSK
+847 ATAIKGQKGAFQNLEKAQ
-856 AATNKDTAEANLK
+856 ANFE
-869 ETQKKLEAAKK
+869 ETTSKLEAAQKK
-880 ELKAAQDT
+880 LKDAQSNKKLKDYIAKDGQAGMSKWGRELKAAEEAVSKLTKEQKENQKTVSDT
-888 KKLERYIKEAGGG
+888 EKQWTEYNTTIENYEGLSSAI
-901 RAGQISGSRRYNQ
+901 ISGD
-914 ELEAARGN
+914 A
-922 EKKLREQE
+922 
-930 KKNKKTFENA
+930 
-940 EKQYSQYCTTIT
+940 
-952 NWEALSVAAAS
+952 
-963 GNNKKIKKELT
+963 KKINSALNKT
-974 KMVNNFITAENGTEK
+974 VNNFISAKTG
-989 SLKNQVE
+989 
-996 NTKKQYENL
+996 TKKQLEDQVKNMKKNYEDLKTAVANGTPGVTKKMVDAA
-1005 NKQFKEGKAGITK
+1005 KQMVTKSEKEL
-1018 EDVNNAKYLM
+1018 EKY
-1028 QASDKALKKFEK
+1028 EK
-1040 KAKKSGQKTTKEYKE
+1040 KTKKSGQKATDEYKE
-1055 GLEIGKNKAG
+1055 GLELGKNKAG
-1065 KSAEDI
+1065 KKASEI
-1071 SKLVEKKMKGIK
+1071 GKLVTKKLKETK
-1083 SKEAGENFVKGL
+1083 TKEAGENFVQGL
-1095 KTGME
+1095 KDGME

-1109 AKVGKLADNMLSKLK
+1109 TTVTKLAGDALDALK
-1124 EKLEI
+1124 KRLDI
-1129 HSPSKKTEEI
+1129 HSPSKETEKI
-1139 GKYFTIG
+1139 GRFFTSG
-1146 TAKGIEKAYD
+1146 LASGIEKAYE
-1156 TVGRAIAALA
+1156 TVGKSVSALA

-1250 AEKATEKV
+1250 AEKAAEKV

-1272 YDAVK
+1272 YDVVK

-1343 LDLTTKLLSLNK
+1343 LDLTTKLLSLNG

-1406 ENIGENAMKGFVKG
+1406 ENIGESAMKGFVKG

-1446 LEIHSPSKVM
+1446 LGIHSPSKVM

-1478 LRQMMQR
+1478 LQQMMQR

-1493 MKNAA
+1493 MQNAA
-1498 TTANLDVATRGARS
+1498 TAANLDVAARGARS

-1549 GGVSNV
+1549 GGVSNVQI

>member
-92 EELYIKMKN
+92 EDLYIKMKN

-123 TKEEQKSKGAFA
+123 TEKEQKSKGAFA

-151 KDGYKDAVL
+151 KDGYKDAAL
-160 KFGETSKEANT
+160 EFGETSKEANA

-190 EQLSASTDSLDKSL
+190 EQLRTSTNNLDESF
-204 EKTKQAAEKSK
+204 EKTKQAAEKSE

-228 ISEGIKKMAV
+228 ISEGIKKMTQEAV
-238 EAGKALKE
+238 DALKRITE
-246 VTDESQQAYNSFQAM
+246 ETQTASNSFQAI
-261 TGTSTEEMSKY
+261 TGETDAVTQKFSDKMKEMY
-272 KKQIDELYK
+272 KDG
-281 NNYGESMKDVAGVM
+281 YGESLKDIGDKM
-295 AEIKQQ
+295 AYVKQV
-301 TGEIDPSKLKEMA
+301 TKETDPSKVKELT
-314 ENAITMRDTFG
+314 ENAIALEDTFG
-325 QDTKEQLRAVK
+325 SDFQETIRGVNGLMTHFGTDSTKAFDLFAKGSQKGLDYTNELGDNVAEYGGNFKQAGYTVEEYFQLLANGTK
-336 MMMDQFGI
+336 NG
-344 SSEEAY
+344 AY
-350 NLIAQG
+350 NL
-356 AQQGLDKNGD
+356 DKVN
-366 LLDSINEYSV
+366 DSINEV
-376 HYKQLGYSAED
+376 
-387 FMNMLKNGTDAGTF
+387 KN
-401 SVDKLGDATKEFGI
+401 KLGDGSIEKNIGI
-415 RSKDTASSTQEG
+415 FSKDT
-427 FKLLGYSASASADEI
+427 
-442 DKTKDEISKLEKN
+442 
-455 LKYAKLEQ
+455 
-463 DGFKKS
+463 KKS
-469 TSELTKLKNAD
+469 FKAWKDGKGTMKKVIDSIVKDINGCKNEQKALT
-480 KIKEY
+480 
-485 SKQLEDA
+485 
-492 KAKLKT
+492 
-498 MQGASKNTSGSIK
+498 MAST
-511 KLQDSFAKGGDSA
+511 A
-524 KKATKEVLKKLMDMD
+524 
-539 DKVAQNQAGVDLF
+539 F
-552 GTMWEDLGVKG
+552 GTMGEDANLKVVKSLKSTG
-563 VEALMKTKGEM
+563 KTF
-574 KKTKK
+574 KKVQGSAEKLK
-579 TMEEIKKVKY
+579 EVKY
-589 DDVTSKYKQIGR
+589 DDVATKFKNIGR

-615 APTLESITNYMINNA
+615 LPKIEQLADYAIKHIDGTERAIVILGGTMGVIFATAKFVKLFQTLQTIYKAFVTL
-630 GEIKKGIVAIGT
+630 KTAIAST
-642 AAAVWF
+642 AA
-648 ARKKINA
+648 
-655 IAESLAL
+655 
-662 LKTKFVLLKS
+662 
-672 SIEGATVAQKI
+672 AQKI
-683 LNIVQSMSPGTKILA
+683 LNLIQAASPM
-698 GVGLLTAAVLAF
+698 GLLAAGIGAVVGGLALYAA
-710 RVATSKAAEA
+710 ATKGATKVT
-720 SDKESKS
+720 DKESESIDKMIEKHDKTKKS
-727 LDEMKKRHEETSKS
+727 VDEMTKSWKDLKKT
-741 VEKMTKEWKELK
+741 
-753 EARDKSVSDTTAQ
+753 RDESVSGTTEQ

-800 TLNDALG
+800 TLNNALG

-827 DKLIETKKAQLILDT
+827 DKLIEAKKAQAILNANEDL
-842 YKDSY
+842 Y
-847 TKAVTNKSK
+847 
-856 AATNKDTAEANLK
+856 ATAIKGQKGAFQNLEKEQANLE
-869 ETQKKLEAAKK
+869 ETTSKLEAAQKK
-880 ELKAAQDT
+880 LNAAQSNKNLKEYIKTFGQTAGVTRYERDLNAA
-888 KKLERYIKEAGGG
+888 KEAVSKLE
-901 RAGQISGSRRYNQ
+901 S
-914 ELEAARGN
+914 
-922 EKKLREQE
+922 EQ
-930 KKNKKTFENA
+930 KKNKKTVSDT
-940 EKQYSQYCTTIT
+940 EKQWTEYNTTIE
-952 NWEALSVAAAS
+952 NYEGLSSAIIS
-963 GNNKKIKKELT
+963 GDAKKINSALNKT
-974 KMVNNFITAENGTEK
+974 VNNFISAKTGTKKQLED
-989 SLKNQVE
+989 QVE
-996 NTKKQYENL
+996 NMKKNYEDLKTAVANGTPGVTKKMVGAA
-1005 NKQFKEGKAGITK
+1005 KQMVTKSEKEL
-1018 EDVNNAKYLM
+1018 EKY
-1028 QASDKALKKFEK
+1028 EK
-1040 KAKKSGQKTTKEYKE
+1040 KTKKSGQKATDEYKE
-1055 GLEIGKNKAG
+1055 GLELGKNKAG
-1065 KSAEDI
+1065 KKASEI
-1071 SKLVEKKMKGIK
+1071 GKLVTKKLKETK
-1083 SKEAGENFVKGL
+1083 TKEAGENFVQGL
-1095 KTGME
+1095 KDGME

-1109 AKVGKLADNMLSKLK
+1109 TTVTKIAGDALTALKKKLD
-1124 EKLEI
+1124 I
-1129 HSPSKKTEEI
+1129 HSPSKE
-1139 GKYFTIG
+1139 
-1146 TAKGIEKAYD
+1146 TAKIGRFFTSGLAEGIEKAYE
-1156 TVGRAIAALA
+1156 TVGKAVSKLA
-1166 KKSLSQLKKANQT
+1166 KKSLSQLKAANKT
-1179 GKYEDIGTKVSEA
+1179 AKYSDIGTKVSEA

-1250 AEKATEKV
+1250 AEKAAEKV

-1292 FTKDDDGKITLADFK
+1292 FTKDDDGKITLTDFK

-1343 LDLTTKLLSLNK
+1343 LDLTTKLLSLNG

-1446 LEIHSPSKVM
+1446 LGIHSPSKVM

-1498 TTANLDVATRGARS
+1498 TTANLDVAARGARS
-1512 IEKAAAATTNTYN
+1512 IEKAAAATANTYN

>member
-1 MAEENVTTK
+1 MAENVTTK

-60 TGIVEQEKI
+60 TGIVAQEKI

-151 KDGYKDAVL
+151 KDGYKDAAL
-160 KFGETSKEANT
+160 EFGETSKEANA

-190 EQLSASTDSLDKSL
+190 EQLRTSTNNLDESF
-204 EKTKQAAEKSK
+204 EKTKQAAEKSE

-228 ISEGIKKMAV
+228 ISEGIKKMTQEAV
-238 EAGKALKE
+238 DALKRITE
-246 VTDESQQAYNSFQAM
+246 ETQTASNSFQAI
-261 TGTSTEEMSKY
+261 TGETDAVTQKFSDKMKEMY
-272 KKQIDELYK
+272 KDG
-281 NNYGESMKDVAGVM
+281 YGESLKDIGDKM
-295 AEIKQQ
+295 AYVKQV
-301 TGEIDPSKLKEMA
+301 TKETDPSKVKELT
-314 ENAITMRDTFG
+314 ENAIALEDTFG
-325 QDTKEQLRAVK
+325 SDFQETIRGVNGLMTHFGTDSTKAFDLFAKGSQKGLDYTNELGDNVAEYGGNFKQAGYTVEEYFQLLANGTK
-336 MMMDQFGI
+336 NG
-344 SSEEAY
+344 AY
-350 NLIAQG
+350 NL
-356 AQQGLDKNGD
+356 DKVN
-366 LLDSINEYSV
+366 DSINEV
-376 HYKQLGYSAED
+376 
-387 FMNMLKNGTDAGTF
+387 KN
-401 SVDKLGDATKEFGI
+401 KLGDGSIEKNIGI
-415 RSKDTASSTQEG
+415 FSKDT
-427 FKLLGYSASASADEI
+427 
-442 DKTKDEISKLEKN
+442 
-455 LKYAKLEQ
+455 
-463 DGFKKS
+463 KKS
-469 TSELTKLKNAD
+469 FKAWKDGKGTMKKVIDSIVKDINGCKNEQKALT
-480 KIKEY
+480 
-485 SKQLEDA
+485 
-492 KAKLKT
+492 
-498 MQGASKNTSGSIK
+498 MAST
-511 KLQDSFAKGGDSA
+511 A
-524 KKATKEVLKKLMDMD
+524 
-539 DKVAQNQAGVDLF
+539 F
-552 GTMWEDLGVKG
+552 GTMGEDANLKVVKSLKSTG
-563 VEALMKTKGEM
+563 KTF
-574 KKTKK
+574 KKVQGSAEKLK
-579 TMEEIKKVKY
+579 EVKY
-589 DDVTSKYKQIGR
+589 DDVATKFKNIGR

-615 APTLESITNYMINNA
+615 LPKIEQLADYAIKHIDGTERAIAILGGTMGLVFATAKFVKLYQTLQTIYKAFITL
-630 GEIKKGIVAIGT
+630 KTAIAST
-642 AAAVWF
+642 AAAQKVLNLIQ
-648 ARKKINA
+648 AASPMGLLVAGIGA
-655 IAESLAL
+655 VVGGLAL
-662 LKTKFVLLKS
+662 YAAATK
-672 SIEGATVAQKI
+672 GATK
-683 LNIVQSMSPGTKILA
+683 
-698 GVGLLTAAVLAF
+698 
-710 RVATSKAAEA
+710 AT
-720 SDKESKS
+720 DKESESIDKMIEKH
-727 LDEMKKRHEETSKS
+727 DKTKKS
-741 VEKMTKEWKELK
+741 VDEMTKEWKDLK

-880 ELKAAQDT
+880 ELKAAQDV

-914 ELEAARGN
+914 ELEAAREN

-989 SLKNQVE
+989 SLKNQVK

-1028 QASDKALKKFEK
+1028 QASNKALKDFEK

-1055 GLEIGKNKAG
+1055 GLELGKNKAG
-1065 KSAEDI
+1065 KKASEI
-1071 SKLVEKKMKGIK
+1071 GKLVTKKLKETK
-1083 SKEAGENFVKGL
+1083 TKEAGENFVQGL
-1095 KTGME
+1095 KDGME

-1109 AKVGKLADNMLSKLK
+1109 TTVTKIAGDALDALK
-1124 EKLEI
+1124 KRLDI
-1129 HSPSKKTEEI
+1129 HSPSKETEKI
-1139 GKYFTIG
+1139 GRFFTSG
-1146 TAKGIEKAYD
+1146 LASGIEKAYE
-1156 TVGRAIAALA
+1156 TVGKAVSKLA
-1166 KKSLSQLKKANQT
+1166 KKSLSQLKAANKT
-1179 GKYEDIGTKVSEA
+1179 GKYSDIGTKVSEA

-1235 GENLAESFSTAFSKA
+1235 GENLVESFSTAFSKA

-1292 FTKDDDGKITLADFK
+1292 FTKDDDGKVTLADFK

-1319 MEALKKTL
+1319 MEVLKKTL

-1343 LDLTTKLLSLNK
+1343 LDLTTKLLSLNG

-1362 KAYTDKINASKKVA
+1362 KAYTDKIDASKKVA

-1446 LEIHSPSKVM
+1446 LGIHSPSKVM

-1478 LRQMMQR
+1478 LQQMMQR

-1498 TTANLDVATRGARS
+1498 TTANLDVAARGARS

>member
-60 TGIVEQEKI
+60 TGIVEQEQK
-69 KLSALEEQYK
+69 KLAALEEQYK

-92 EELYIKMKN
+92 EDLYIKMKN

-151 KDGYKDAVL
+151 KDGYKDAAL
-160 KFGETSKEANT
+160 EFGETSKEANA
-171 FREDIKKLSG
+171 FREDIKKLSR
-181 ELADNKSKA
+181 EIADNKSKA
-190 EQLSASTDSLDKSL
+190 EQLRTSTNNLDESF
-204 EKTKQAAEKSK
+204 EKTKQAAEKSE

-228 ISEGIKKMAV
+228 ISEGIKKMTQEAV
-238 EAGKALKE
+238 DALKRITE
-246 VTDESQQAYNSFQAM
+246 ETQTASNSFQAI
-261 TGTSTEEMSKY
+261 TGETDAVTQKFSDKMKEMY
-272 KKQIDELYK
+272 KDG
-281 NNYGESMKDVAGVM
+281 YGESLKDIGDKM
-295 AEIKQQ
+295 AYVKQV
-301 TGEIDPSKLKEMA
+301 TKETDPSKVKELT
-314 ENAITMRDTFG
+314 ENAIALEDTFG
-325 QDTKEQLRAVK
+325 SDFQETIRGVNGLMTHFGTDSTKAFDLFAKGSQKGLDYTNELGDNVAEYGGNFKQAGYTVEEYFQLLANGTK
-336 MMMDQFGI
+336 NG
-344 SSEEAY
+344 AY
-350 NLIAQG
+350 NL
-356 AQQGLDKNGD
+356 DKVN
-366 LLDSINEYSV
+366 DSINEV
-376 HYKQLGYSAED
+376 
-387 FMNMLKNGTDAGTF
+387 KN
-401 SVDKLGDATKEFGI
+401 KLGDGSIEKNIGI
-415 RSKDTASSTQEG
+415 FSKDT
-427 FKLLGYSASASADEI
+427 
-442 DKTKDEISKLEKN
+442 
-455 LKYAKLEQ
+455 
-463 DGFKKS
+463 KKS
-469 TSELTKLKNAD
+469 FKAWKDGKGTMKKVIDSIVKDINGCKNEQKALT
-480 KIKEY
+480 
-485 SKQLEDA
+485 
-492 KAKLKT
+492 
-498 MQGASKNTSGSIK
+498 MAST
-511 KLQDSFAKGGDSA
+511 A
-524 KKATKEVLKKLMDMD
+524 
-539 DKVAQNQAGVDLF
+539 F
-552 GTMWEDLGVKG
+552 GTMGEDANLKVIKSLKSTG
-563 VEALMKTKGEM
+563 KTF
-574 KKTKK
+574 KKVQGSAEKLK
-579 TMEEIKKVKY
+579 EVKY
-589 DDVTSKYKQIGR
+589 DDVATKFKNIGR

-615 APTLESITNYMINNA
+615 LPKIEQLADYAIKHIDGTERAIVILGGTMGVIFATAKFVKLFQTLQTIYKAFVTL
-630 GEIKKGIVAIGT
+630 KTAIAST
-642 AAAVWF
+642 AA
-648 ARKKINA
+648 
-655 IAESLAL
+655 
-662 LKTKFVLLKS
+662 
-672 SIEGATVAQKI
+672 AQKI
-683 LNIVQSMSPGTKILA
+683 LNLIQAASPM
-698 GVGLLTAAVLAF
+698 GLLAAGIGAVVGGLALYAA
-710 RVATSKAAEA
+710 ATKGATKVT
-720 SDKESKS
+720 DKESESIDKMIEKHDKTKKS
-727 LDEMKKRHEETSKS
+727 VDEMTKSWKDLKKT
-741 VEKMTKEWKELK
+741 
-753 EARDKSVSDTTAQ
+753 RDESVSGTTEQ

-827 DKLIETKKAQLILDT
+827 DKLIEAKKAQAILNANE
-842 YKDSY
+842 DSY
-847 TKAVTNKSK
+847 ATAIKGQKGAFQNLEKAQ
-856 AATNKDTAEANLK
+856 ANFE
-869 ETQKKLEAAKK
+869 ETTSKLEAA
-880 ELKAAQDT
+880 Q
-888 KKLERYIKEAGGG
+888 KKLKGAQSNKKLKEYVDKYGQAGMSKWGQELNAAKEAV
-901 RAGQISGSRRYNQ
+901 SK
-914 ELEAARGN
+914 LTN
-922 EKKLREQE
+922 EQ
-930 KKNKKTFENA
+930 KKNQKTVNDA
-940 EKQYSQYCTTIT
+940 EKQWTEYNATIE
-952 NWEALSVAAAS
+952 NYEGLSSAIIS
-963 GNNKKIKKELT
+963 GDAKKINTALNKT
-974 KMVNNFITAENGTEK
+974 VNNFISAKTGTKKQLED
-989 SLKNQVE
+989 QVE
-996 NTKKQYENL
+996 NMKKNYEDLKTAVANGTPGVTKKMVGAA
-1005 NKQFKEGKAGITK
+1005 KQMVTKSEKEL
-1018 EDVNNAKYLM
+1018 EKY
-1028 QASDKALKKFEK
+1028 EK
-1040 KAKKSGQKTTKEYKE
+1040 KTKKSGQKATDEYKE
-1055 GLEIGKNKAG
+1055 GLELGKNKAG
-1065 KSAEDI
+1065 KKASEI
-1071 SKLVEKKMKGIK
+1071 GKLVTKKLKETK
-1083 SKEAGENFVKGL
+1083 TKEAGENFVQGL
-1095 KTGME
+1095 KDGME

-1109 AKVGKLADNMLSKLK
+1109 TTVTKIAGDALTALKKKLD
-1124 EKLEI
+1124 I
-1129 HSPSKKTEEI
+1129 HSPSKE
-1139 GKYFTIG
+1139 
-1146 TAKGIEKAYD
+1146 TAKIGRFFTSGLAEGIEKAYE
-1156 TVGRAIAALA
+1156 TVGKAVSKLA
-1166 KKSLSQLKKANQT
+1166 KKSLSQLKAANKT
-1179 GKYEDIGTKVSEA
+1179 GKYSDIGTKVSEA

-1250 AEKATEKV
+1250 AEKAAEKV

-1292 FTKDDDGKITLADFK
+1292 FTKDDDGKITLTDFK

-1343 LDLTTKLLSLNK
+1343 LDLTTKLLSLNG

-1446 LEIHSPSKVM
+1446 LGIHSPSKVM

-1498 TTANLDVATRGARS
+1498 TTANLDVAARGARS
-1512 IEKAAAATTNTYN
+1512 IEKAAAATANTYN

>member
-92 EELYIKMKN
+92 EDLYIKMKN

-123 TKEEQKSKGAFA
+123 TEKEQKSKGAFA

-151 KDGYKDAVL
+151 KDGYKDAAL
-160 KFGETSKEANT
+160 EFGETSKEANA

-190 EQLSASTDSLDKSL
+190 EQLRTSTNNLDESF
-204 EKTKQAAEKSK
+204 EKTKQAAEKSE

-228 ISEGIKKMAV
+228 ISEGIKKMTQEAV
-238 EAGKALKE
+238 DALKRITE
-246 VTDESQQAYNSFQAM
+246 ETQTASNSFQAI
-261 TGTSTEEMSKY
+261 TGETDAVTQKFSDKMKEMY
-272 KKQIDELYK
+272 KDG
-281 NNYGESMKDVAGVM
+281 YGESLKDIGDKM
-295 AEIKQQ
+295 AYVKQV
-301 TGEIDPSKLKEMA
+301 TKETDPSKVKELT
-314 ENAITMRDTFG
+314 ENAIALEDTFG
-325 QDTKEQLRAVK
+325 SDFQETIRGVNGLMTHFGTDSTKAFDLFAKGSQKGLDYTNELGDNVAEYGGNFKQAGYTVEEYFQLLANGTK
-336 MMMDQFGI
+336 NG
-344 SSEEAY
+344 AY
-350 NLIAQG
+350 NL
-356 AQQGLDKNGD
+356 DKVN
-366 LLDSINEYSV
+366 DSINEV
-376 HYKQLGYSAED
+376 
-387 FMNMLKNGTDAGTF
+387 KN
-401 SVDKLGDATKEFGI
+401 KLGDGSIEKNIGI
-415 RSKDTASSTQEG
+415 FSKDT
-427 FKLLGYSASASADEI
+427 
-442 DKTKDEISKLEKN
+442 
-455 LKYAKLEQ
+455 
-463 DGFKKS
+463 KKS
-469 TSELTKLKNAD
+469 FKAWKDGKGTMKKVIDSIVKDINGCKNEQKALT
-480 KIKEY
+480 
-485 SKQLEDA
+485 
-492 KAKLKT
+492 
-498 MQGASKNTSGSIK
+498 MAST
-511 KLQDSFAKGGDSA
+511 A
-524 KKATKEVLKKLMDMD
+524 
-539 DKVAQNQAGVDLF
+539 F
-552 GTMWEDLGVKG
+552 GTMGEDANLKVVKSLKSTG
-563 VEALMKTKGEM
+563 KTF
-574 KKTKK
+574 KKVQGSAEKLK
-579 TMEEIKKVKY
+579 EVKY
-589 DDVTSKYKQIGR
+589 DDVATKFKNIGR

-615 APTLESITNYMINNA
+615 LPKIEQLADYAIKHIDGTERAIVILGGTMGVIFATAKFVKLFQTLQTIYKAFVTL
-630 GEIKKGIVAIGT
+630 KTAIAST
-642 AAAVWF
+642 AA
-648 ARKKINA
+648 
-655 IAESLAL
+655 
-662 LKTKFVLLKS
+662 
-672 SIEGATVAQKI
+672 AQKI
-683 LNIVQSMSPGTKILA
+683 LNLIQAASPM
-698 GVGLLTAAVLAF
+698 GLLAAGIGAVVGGLALYAA
-710 RVATSKAAEA
+710 ATKGATKVT
-720 SDKESKS
+720 DKESESIDKMIEKHDKTKKS
-727 LDEMKKRHEETSKS
+727 VDEMTKSWKDLKKT
-741 VEKMTKEWKELK
+741 
-753 EARDKSVSDTTAQ
+753 RDESVSGTTEQ

-827 DKLIETKKAQLILDT
+827 DKLIEAKKAQAILNANE
-842 YKDSY
+842 DSY
-847 TKAVTNKSK
+847 ATAIKGQKGAFQNLEKAQ
-856 AATNKDTAEANLK
+856 ANFE
-869 ETQKKLEAAKK
+869 ETTSKLEAA
-880 ELKAAQDT
+880 Q
-888 KKLERYIKEAGGG
+888 KKLKGAQSNKKLKEYVDKYGQAGMSKWGQELNAAKEAVSKLTNEQKKNQKTVNDTEKQWTEYNATIENYEGLSS
-901 RAGQISGSRRYNQ
+901 AIISGD
-914 ELEAARGN
+914 A
-922 EKKLREQE
+922 
-930 KKNKKTFENA
+930 
-940 EKQYSQYCTTIT
+940 
-952 NWEALSVAAAS
+952 
-963 GNNKKIKKELT
+963 KKINTALNKT
-974 KMVNNFITAENGTEK
+974 VNNFISAKTGTKKQLED
-989 SLKNQVE
+989 QVE
-996 NTKKQYENL
+996 NMKKNYEDLKTAVANGTPGVTKKMVGAA
-1005 NKQFKEGKAGITK
+1005 KQMVTKSEKEL
-1018 EDVNNAKYLM
+1018 EKY
-1028 QASDKALKKFEK
+1028 EK
-1040 KAKKSGQKTTKEYKE
+1040 KTKKSGQKATDEYKE
-1055 GLEIGKNKAG
+1055 GLELGKNKAG
-1065 KSAEDI
+1065 KKASEI
-1071 SKLVEKKMKGIK
+1071 GKLVTKKLKETK
-1083 SKEAGENFVKGL
+1083 TKEAGENFVQGL
-1095 KTGME
+1095 KDGME

-1109 AKVGKLADNMLSKLK
+1109 TTVTKIAGDALTALKKKLD
-1124 EKLEI
+1124 I
-1129 HSPSKKTEEI
+1129 HSPSKE
-1139 GKYFTIG
+1139 
-1146 TAKGIEKAYD
+1146 TAKIGRFFTSGLAEGIEKAYE
-1156 TVGRAIAALA
+1156 TVGKAVSKLA
-1166 KKSLSQLKKANQT
+1166 KKSLSQLKAANKT
-1179 GKYEDIGTKVSEA
+1179 GKYSDIGTKVSEA

-1250 AEKATEKV
+1250 AEKAAEKV

-1292 FTKDDDGKITLADFK
+1292 FTKDDDGKITLTDFK

-1343 LDLTTKLLSLNK
+1343 LDLTTKLLSLNG

-1446 LEIHSPSKVM
+1446 LGIHSPSKVM

-1498 TTANLDVATRGARS
+1498 TTANLDVAARGARS
-1512 IEKAAAATTNTYN
+1512 IEKAAAATANTYN

>member
-151 KDGYKDAVL
+151 KDGYKDAAL
-160 KFGETSKEANT
+160 TFGKGSKEAT
-171 FREDIKKLSG
+171 TLKKDIKKLSE
-181 ELADNKSKA
+181 ELKVNKEAADK
-190 EQLSASTDSLDKSL
+190 LDTSTDKLDKSL
-204 EKTKQAAEKSK
+204 KNTKSAAEKSK
-215 DGFSSVKVAIGNL
+215 EGLDSVRIAIGNL
-228 ISEGIKKMAV
+228 ISDGIKKMATEVKDTLEKVTV
-238 EAGKALKE
+238 ETQEA
-246 VTDESQQAYNSFQAM
+246 SSSFQAI
-261 TGTSTEEMSKY
+261 TGANEKTTEKFSKKMQEVY
-272 KKQIDELYK
+272 KAG
-281 NNYGESMKDVAGVM
+281 YGESLKDIGDKM
-295 AEIKQQ
+295 AYIKQV
-301 TGEIDPSKLKEMA
+301 TKETDPSKIKELT
-314 ENAITMRDTFG
+314 ENAIALEDTFG
-325 QDTKEQLRAVK
+325 SDFQETIRGVNGLMTHFKIDSTEAFDLFAKGSQKGLDYTNELGDNVAEYGGNFKQAGYTAEEYFQLLANGTKN
-336 MMMDQFGI
+336 G
-344 SSEEAY
+344 AY
-350 NLIAQG
+350 NL
-356 AQQGLDKNGD
+356 DKVN
-366 LLDSINEYSV
+366 DSINEV
-376 HYKQLGYSAED
+376 
-387 FMNMLKNGTDAGTF
+387 KN
-401 SVDKLGDATKEFGI
+401 KLGDGSIEKNIGI
-415 RSKDTASSTQEG
+415 FSKDT
-427 FKLLGYSASASADEI
+427 
-442 DKTKDEISKLEKN
+442 
-455 LKYAKLEQ
+455 
-463 DGFKKS
+463 KKS
-469 TSELTKLKNAD
+469 FKAWKDGKGTMKDVIDSIVKDINGCKNEQKALT
-480 KIKEY
+480 
-485 SKQLEDA
+485 
-492 KAKLKT
+492 
-498 MQGASKNTSGSIK
+498 MAST
-511 KLQDSFAKGGDSA
+511 A
-524 KKATKEVLKKLMDMD
+524 
-539 DKVAQNQAGVDLF
+539 F
-552 GTMWEDLGVKG
+552 GTMGEDANLKVVKSLKSTG
-563 VEALMKTKGEM
+563 KIF
-574 KKTKK
+574 KKVQGSAEKLK
-579 TMEEIKKVKY
+579 EVKY
-589 DDVTSKYKQIGR
+589 DDVASKYKEIGR
-601 TVQLDLFVPLAEKL
+601 TLQLELFEPLAKKL
-615 APTLESITNYMINNA
+615 LPKVEEFANYAIEHTDELKKKIVILGGALGIAFTFVKLMKFIEVLKTAYATFVTLKT
-630 GEIKKGIVAIGT
+630 AIAST
-642 AAAVWF
+642 AAAQKVLNLIQ
-648 ARKKINA
+648 AASPMGLLVAGIGA
-655 IAESLAL
+655 VVGGLAL
-662 LKTKFVLLKS
+662 YAAATKAATDETDKVSKAVDESAKSYRDMKKATEESMEDIQSQFGYYDQLKT
-672 SIEGATVAQKI
+672 
-683 LNIVQSMSPGTKILA
+683 
-698 GVGLLTAAVLAF
+698 
-710 RVATSKAAEA
+710 
-720 SDKESKS
+720 
-727 LDEMKKRHEETSKS
+727 
-741 VEKMTKEWKELK
+741 
-753 EARDKSVSDTTAQ
+753 
-766 FDYYKKLKDELD
+766 ELD
-778 DMVDKNGK
+778 NIVDKNGK
-786 VKKSQK
+786 VKKGQE
-792 DRAKFIVT
+792 DRAKFIVN

-807 TELKMTGRVIKNY
+807 SEIKMTKGVVENYKSEKKVLDQLLIAKEAQAILEANKADHDNATKEQKKAFEELTAAQKNY
-820 EKEKKSI
+820 KKTTDDLANAQKEYNKINDMSI
-827 DKLIETKKAQLILDT
+827 DEYVRAGGTVETYKQEVYKASEKVQSLMDKQYEQNKTVEKAEDTWVGYNATIQNYEGLSAAIISGDTKKINKAVGNMTNNFVTAEQGNERILKQQV
-842 YKDSY
+842 KDMKKHYSDLKAAVENGTPGVTQKMVDGAKQMV
-847 TKAVTNKSK
+847 TKA
-856 AATNKDTAEANLK
+856 E
-869 ETQKKLEAAKK
+869 K
-880 ELKAAQDT
+880 ELK
-888 KKLERYIKEAGGG
+888 
-901 RAGQISGSRRYNQ
+901 
-914 ELEAARGN
+914 
-922 EKKLREQE
+922 
-930 KKNKKTFENA
+930 
-940 EKQYSQYCTTIT
+940 
-952 NWEALSVAAAS
+952 
-963 GNNKKIKKELT
+963 
-974 KMVNNFITAENGTEK
+974 K
-989 SLKNQVE
+989 S
-996 NTKKQYENL
+996 
-1005 NKQFKEGKAGITK
+1005 
-1018 EDVNNAKYLM
+1018 
-1028 QASDKALKKFEK
+1028 EK
-1040 KAKKSGQKTTKEYKE
+1040 KAKKSGQKATDEYKE
-1055 GLEIGKNKAG
+1055 GLELGKNKAG

-1109 AKVGKLADNMLSKLK
+1109 GKVGKLADNMLSKLK

-1156 TVGRAIAALA
+1156 TVGRAITALA
-1166 KKSLSQLKKANQT
+1166 KKSLSQLKKANKT

-1250 AEKATEKV
+1250 AEKAAEKV

-1292 FTKDDDGKITLADFK
+1292 FTKDDDGKVTLADFK

-1319 MEALKKTL
+1319 MEVLKKTL

-1343 LDLTTKLLSLNK
+1343 LDLTTKLLSLNG

-1446 LEIHSPSKVM
+1446 LGIHSPSKVM

-1498 TTANLDVATRGARS
+1498 TTANLDVVAREARS

>member
-123 TKEEQKSKGAFA
+123 TEKEQKSKGAFA

-151 KDGYKDAVL
+151 KDGYKDAAL
-160 KFGETSKEANT
+160 EFGETSKEANA
-171 FREDIKKLSG
+171 FRGDIQKLSG

-190 EQLSASTDSLDKSL
+190 EQLRTSTNNLDESF
-204 EKTKQAAEKSK
+204 EKTKQAAEKSE

-228 ISEGIKKMAV
+228 ISEGIKKMTQEAV
-238 EAGKALKE
+238 DALKRITE
-246 VTDESQQAYNSFQAM
+246 ETQTASNSFQAI
-261 TGTSTEEMSKY
+261 TGETDAVTQKFSDKMKEMY
-272 KKQIDELYK
+272 KDG
-281 NNYGESMKDVAGVM
+281 YGESLKDIGDKM
-295 AEIKQQ
+295 AYVKQV
-301 TGEIDPSKLKEMA
+301 TKETDPSKVKELT
-314 ENAITMRDTFG
+314 ENAIALEDTFG
-325 QDTKEQLRAVK
+325 SDFQETIRGVNGLMTHFGTDSTKAFDLFAKGSQKGLDYTNELGDNVAEYGGNFKQAGYTVEEYFQLLANGTK
-336 MMMDQFGI
+336 NG
-344 SSEEAY
+344 AY
-350 NLIAQG
+350 NL
-356 AQQGLDKNGD
+356 DKVN
-366 LLDSINEYSV
+366 DSINEV
-376 HYKQLGYSAED
+376 
-387 FMNMLKNGTDAGTF
+387 KN
-401 SVDKLGDATKEFGI
+401 KLGDGSIEKNIGI
-415 RSKDTASSTQEG
+415 FSKDT
-427 FKLLGYSASASADEI
+427 
-442 DKTKDEISKLEKN
+442 
-455 LKYAKLEQ
+455 
-463 DGFKKS
+463 KKS
-469 TSELTKLKNAD
+469 FKAWKDGKGTMKKVIDSIVKDINGCKNEQKALT
-480 KIKEY
+480 
-485 SKQLEDA
+485 
-492 KAKLKT
+492 
-498 MQGASKNTSGSIK
+498 MAST
-511 KLQDSFAKGGDSA
+511 A
-524 KKATKEVLKKLMDMD
+524 
-539 DKVAQNQAGVDLF
+539 F
-552 GTMWEDLGVKG
+552 GTMGEDANLKVVKSLKSTG
-563 VEALMKTKGEM
+563 KTF
-574 KKTKK
+574 KKVQGSAEKLK
-579 TMEEIKKVKY
+579 EVKY
-589 DDVTSKYKQIGR
+589 DDVATKFKNIGR

-615 APTLESITNYMINNA
+615 LPKIEQLADYAIKHIDGTERAIAILGGTMGLVFATAKFVKLYQTLQTIYKAFITL
-630 GEIKKGIVAIGT
+630 KTAIAST
-642 AAAVWF
+642 AAAQKVLNLIQ
-648 ARKKINA
+648 AASPMGLLVAGIGA
-655 IAESLAL
+655 VVGGLAL
-662 LKTKFVLLKS
+662 YAAATK
-672 SIEGATVAQKI
+672 GATK
-683 LNIVQSMSPGTKILA
+683 
-698 GVGLLTAAVLAF
+698 
-710 RVATSKAAEA
+710 AT
-720 SDKESKS
+720 DKESESIDKMIEKHDKTKKS
-727 LDEMKKRHEETSKS
+727 VDEMTKSWKDLKKT
-741 VEKMTKEWKELK
+741 
-753 EARDKSVSDTTAQ
+753 RDESVSGTTEQ

-827 DKLIETKKAQLILDT
+827 DKLIEAKKAQAILNANE
-842 YKDSY
+842 DSY
-847 TKAVTNKSK
+847 ATAIKGQKGAFQNLEKAQ
-856 AATNKDTAEANLK
+856 ANFE
-869 ETQKKLEAAKK
+869 ETTSKLEAA
-880 ELKAAQDT
+880 Q
-888 KKLERYIKEAGGG
+888 KKLKGAQSNKKLKEYVDKYGQAGMSKWGQELNAAKEAVSKLTNEQKKNQKTVNDNEKQWTEYNTTIENYEGLSS
-901 RAGQISGSRRYNQ
+901 AIISGD
-914 ELEAARGN
+914 A
-922 EKKLREQE
+922 
-930 KKNKKTFENA
+930 
-940 EKQYSQYCTTIT
+940 
-952 NWEALSVAAAS
+952 
-963 GNNKKIKKELT
+963 KKINSALNKT
-974 KMVNNFITAENGTEK
+974 VNNFISAKTG
-989 SLKNQVE
+989 
-996 NTKKQYENL
+996 TKKQLEDQVKNMKKNYEDLKTAVANGTPGVTKKMVGAA
-1005 NKQFKEGKAGITK
+1005 KQMVTKSEKEL
-1018 EDVNNAKYLM
+1018 EKY
-1028 QASDKALKKFEK
+1028 EK
-1040 KAKKSGQKTTKEYKE
+1040 KTKKSGQKATDEYKE
-1055 GLEIGKNKAG
+1055 GLELGKNKAG
-1065 KSAEDI
+1065 KKASEI
-1071 SKLVEKKMKGIK
+1071 GKLVTKKLKETK
-1083 SKEAGENFVKGL
+1083 TKEAGENFVQGL
-1095 KTGME
+1095 KDGME

-1109 AKVGKLADNMLSKLK
+1109 TTVTKIAGDALTALKKKLD
-1124 EKLEI
+1124 I
-1129 HSPSKKTEEI
+1129 HSPSKE
-1139 GKYFTIG
+1139 
-1146 TAKGIEKAYD
+1146 TAKIGRFFTSGLAEGIEKAYE
-1156 TVGRAIAALA
+1156 TVGKAVSKLA
-1166 KKSLSQLKKANQT
+1166 KKSLSQLKAANKT
-1179 GKYEDIGTKVSEA
+1179 GKYSDIGTKVSEA

-1235 GENLAESFSTAFSKA
+1235 GENLVESFSTAFSKA
-1250 AEKATEKV
+1250 AEKAAEKV

-1292 FTKDDDGKITLADFK
+1292 FTKDDDGKVTLADFK

-1319 MEALKKTL
+1319 MEVLKKTL

-1343 LDLTTKLLSLNK
+1343 LDLTTKLLSLNG

-1446 LEIHSPSKVM
+1446 LGIHSPSKVM

-1473 RKLPA
+1473 RKLPV
-1478 LRQMMQR
+1478 LQQMMQR

-1498 TTANLDVATRGARS
+1498 TTANLDVAARGARS
-1512 IEKAAAATTNTYN
+1512 IEKAAAATANTYN

>member
-123 TKEEQKSKGAFA
+123 TEKEQKSKGAFA

-151 KDGYKDAVL
+151 KDGYKDAAL
-160 KFGETSKEANT
+160 EFGETSKEANA

-190 EQLSASTDSLDKSL
+190 EQLRTSTNNLDESF
-204 EKTKQAAEKSK
+204 EKTKQAAEKSE

-228 ISEGIKKMAV
+228 ISEGIKKMTQEAV
-238 EAGKALKE
+238 DALKRITE
-246 VTDESQQAYNSFQAM
+246 ETQTASNSFQAI
-261 TGTSTEEMSKY
+261 TGETDAVTQKFSDKMKEMY
-272 KKQIDELYK
+272 KDG
-281 NNYGESMKDVAGVM
+281 YGESLKDIGDKM
-295 AEIKQQ
+295 AYVKQV
-301 TGEIDPSKLKEMA
+301 TKETDPSKVKELT
-314 ENAITMRDTFG
+314 ENAIALEDTFG
-325 QDTKEQLRAVK
+325 SDFQETIRGVNGLMTHFGTDSTKAFDLFAKGSQKGLDYTNELGDNVAEYGGNFEQA
-336 MMMDQFGI
+336 GYTA
-344 SSEEAY
+344 EEYFQLLANGTKNGAY
-350 NLIAQG
+350 NL
-356 AQQGLDKNGD
+356 DKVN
-366 LLDSINEYSV
+366 DSINEV
-376 HYKQLGYSAED
+376 
-387 FMNMLKNGTDAGTF
+387 KN
-401 SVDKLGDATKEFGI
+401 KLGDGSIEKNIGI
-415 RSKDTASSTQEG
+415 FSKDT
-427 FKLLGYSASASADEI
+427 
-442 DKTKDEISKLEKN
+442 
-455 LKYAKLEQ
+455 
-463 DGFKKS
+463 KKS
-469 TSELTKLKNAD
+469 FKAWKDGKGTMKKVIDSIVKDINGCKNEQKALT
-480 KIKEY
+480 
-485 SKQLEDA
+485 
-492 KAKLKT
+492 
-498 MQGASKNTSGSIK
+498 MAST
-511 KLQDSFAKGGDSA
+511 A
-524 KKATKEVLKKLMDMD
+524 
-539 DKVAQNQAGVDLF
+539 F
-552 GTMWEDLGVKG
+552 GTMGEDANLKVVKSLKSTG
-563 VEALMKTKGEM
+563 KTF
-574 KKTKK
+574 KKVQGSAEKLK
-579 TMEEIKKVKY
+579 EVKY
-589 DDVTSKYKQIGR
+589 DDVATKFKNIGR

-615 APTLESITNYMINNA
+615 LPKIEQLADYAIKHIDGTERAIVILGGTMGVIFATAKFVKLFQTLQTIYKAFVTL
-630 GEIKKGIVAIGT
+630 KTAIAST
-642 AAAVWF
+642 AA
-648 ARKKINA
+648 
-655 IAESLAL
+655 
-662 LKTKFVLLKS
+662 
-672 SIEGATVAQKI
+672 AQKI
-683 LNIVQSMSPGTKILA
+683 LNLIQAASPM
-698 GVGLLTAAVLAF
+698 GLLAAGIGAVVGGLALYAA
-710 RVATSKAAEA
+710 ATKGATKVT
-720 SDKESKS
+720 DKESESIDKMIEKHDKTKKS
-727 LDEMKKRHEETSKS
+727 VDEMTKSWKDLKKT
-741 VEKMTKEWKELK
+741 
-753 EARDKSVSDTTAQ
+753 RDESVSGTTEQ

-827 DKLIETKKAQLILDT
+827 DKLIEAKKAQAILNANEDLYAT
-842 YKDSY
+842 AIKGQKGAFQNLE
-847 TKAVTNKSK
+847 KAQ
-856 AATNKDTAEANLK
+856 ANLE
-869 ETQKKLEAAKK
+869 ETTSKLEAAQKK
-880 ELKAAQDT
+880 LNAAQSNKNLKEYIKTFGQTAGVTRYERDLNAA
-888 KKLERYIKEAGGG
+888 KEAVSKLE
-901 RAGQISGSRRYNQ
+901 S
-914 ELEAARGN
+914 
-922 EKKLREQE
+922 EQ
-930 KKNKKTFENA
+930 KKNKKTVSDN
-940 EKQYSQYCTTIT
+940 EKQWTEYNATIE
-952 NWEALSVAAAS
+952 NYEGLSSAIIS
-963 GNNKKIKKELT
+963 GDAKKINSALNKT
-974 KMVNNFITAENGTEK
+974 VNNFISAKTG
-989 SLKNQVE
+989 
-996 NTKKQYENL
+996 TKKQLEDQVKNMKKNYEDLKTAVANGTPGVTKKMVGAA
-1005 NKQFKEGKAGITK
+1005 KQMVTKSEKEL
-1018 EDVNNAKYLM
+1018 EKY
-1028 QASDKALKKFEK
+1028 EK
-1040 KAKKSGQKTTKEYKE
+1040 KTKKSGQKATDEYKE
-1055 GLEIGKNKAG
+1055 GLELGKNKAG
-1065 KSAEDI
+1065 KKASEI
-1071 SKLVEKKMKGIK
+1071 GKLVTKKLKETK
-1083 SKEAGENFVKGL
+1083 TKEAGENFVQGL
-1095 KTGME
+1095 KDGME

-1109 AKVGKLADNMLSKLK
+1109 TTVTKIAGDALTALKKKLD
-1124 EKLEI
+1124 I
-1129 HSPSKKTEEI
+1129 HSPSKE
-1139 GKYFTIG
+1139 
-1146 TAKGIEKAYD
+1146 TAKIGRFFTSGLAEGIEKAYE
-1156 TVGRAIAALA
+1156 TVGKAVSKLA
-1166 KKSLSQLKKANQT
+1166 KKSLSQLKAANKT
-1179 GKYEDIGTKVSEA
+1179 GKYSDIGTKVSEA

-1250 AEKATEKV
+1250 AEKAAEKV

-1343 LDLTTKLLSLNK
+1343 LDLTTKLLSLNG

-1446 LEIHSPSKVM
+1446 LGIHSPSKVM

-1498 TTANLDVATRGARS
+1498 TMANLDVAARGARS

>member
-1 MAEENVTTK
+1 MAENVTTK
-10 IGIDISELKKNITEA
+10 IGLDISELKKNITEA

-116 TEKLNET
+116 TEKLIKT

-215 DGFSSVKVAIGNL
+215 DGFSSAKVAIGNL
-228 ISEGIKKMAV
+228 ISEGIKKMTQEAV
-238 EAGKALKE
+238 DALKRITE
-246 VTDESQQAYNSFQAM
+246 ETQTASNSFQAI
-261 TGTSTEEMSKY
+261 TGETDAVTQKFSDKMKEMY
-272 KKQIDELYK
+272 KDG
-281 NNYGESMKDVAGVM
+281 YGESLKDIGDKM
-295 AEIKQQ
+295 AYVKQV
-301 TGEIDPSKLKEMA
+301 TKETDPSKVKELT
-314 ENAITMRDTFG
+314 ENAIALEDTFG
-325 QDTKEQLRAVK
+325 SDFQETIRGVNGLMTHFGTDSTKAFDLFAKGSQKGLDYTNELGDNVAEYGGNFKQAGYTVEEYFQLLANGTK
-336 MMMDQFGI
+336 NG
-344 SSEEAY
+344 AY
-350 NLIAQG
+350 NL
-356 AQQGLDKNGD
+356 DKVN
-366 LLDSINEYSV
+366 DSINEV
-376 HYKQLGYSAED
+376 
-387 FMNMLKNGTDAGTF
+387 KN
-401 SVDKLGDATKEFGI
+401 KLGDGSIEKNIGI
-415 RSKDTASSTQEG
+415 FSKDT
-427 FKLLGYSASASADEI
+427 
-442 DKTKDEISKLEKN
+442 
-455 LKYAKLEQ
+455 
-463 DGFKKS
+463 KKS
-469 TSELTKLKNAD
+469 FKAWKDGKGTMKKVIDSIVKDINGCKNEQKALT
-480 KIKEY
+480 
-485 SKQLEDA
+485 
-492 KAKLKT
+492 
-498 MQGASKNTSGSIK
+498 MAST
-511 KLQDSFAKGGDSA
+511 A
-524 KKATKEVLKKLMDMD
+524 
-539 DKVAQNQAGVDLF
+539 F
-552 GTMWEDLGVKG
+552 GTMGEDANLKVVKSLKSTG
-563 VEALMKTKGEM
+563 KTF
-574 KKTKK
+574 KKVQGSAEKLK
-579 TMEEIKKVKY
+579 EVKY
-589 DDVTSKYKQIGR
+589 DDVATKFKNIGR

-615 APTLESITNYMINNA
+615 LPKIEQLADYAIKHIDGTERAIVILGGTMGVIFATAKFVKLFQTLQTIYKAFVTL
-630 GEIKKGIVAIGT
+630 KTAIAST
-642 AAAVWF
+642 AA
-648 ARKKINA
+648 
-655 IAESLAL
+655 
-662 LKTKFVLLKS
+662 
-672 SIEGATVAQKI
+672 AQKI
-683 LNIVQSMSPGTKILA
+683 LNLIQAASPM
-698 GVGLLTAAVLAF
+698 GLLAAGIGAVVGGLALYAA
-710 RVATSKAAEA
+710 ATKGATKVT
-720 SDKESKS
+720 DKESESIDKMIEKHDKTKKS
-727 LDEMKKRHEETSKS
+727 VDEMTKSWKDLKKT
-741 VEKMTKEWKELK
+741 
-753 EARDKSVSDTTAQ
+753 RDESVSGTTEQ

-827 DKLIETKKAQLILDT
+827 DKLIEAKKAQAILNANE
-842 YKDSY
+842 DSY
-847 TKAVTNKSK
+847 ATAIKGQKGAFQNLEKAQ
-856 AATNKDTAEANLK
+856 ANFE
-869 ETQKKLEAAKK
+869 ETTSKLEAA
-880 ELKAAQDT
+880 Q
-888 KKLERYIKEAGGG
+888 KKLKGAQSNKKLKEYVDKYGQAGMSKWGQELNAAKEAV
-901 RAGQISGSRRYNQ
+901 SK
-914 ELEAARGN
+914 LTN
-922 EKKLREQE
+922 EQ
-930 KKNKKTFENA
+930 KKNQKTVNDA
-940 EKQYSQYCTTIT
+940 EKQWTEYNATIE
-952 NWEALSVAAAS
+952 NYEGLSSAIIS
-963 GNNKKIKKELT
+963 GDAKKINTALNKT
-974 KMVNNFITAENGTEK
+974 VNNFISAKTGTKKQLED
-989 SLKNQVE
+989 QVE
-996 NTKKQYENL
+996 NMKKNYEDLKTAVANGTPGVTKKMVGAA
-1005 NKQFKEGKAGITK
+1005 KQMVTKSEKEL
-1018 EDVNNAKYLM
+1018 EKY
-1028 QASDKALKKFEK
+1028 EK
-1040 KAKKSGQKTTKEYKE
+1040 KTKKSGQKATDEYKE
-1055 GLEIGKNKAG
+1055 GLELGKNKAG
-1065 KSAEDI
+1065 KKASEI
-1071 SKLVEKKMKGIK
+1071 GKLVTKKLKETK
-1083 SKEAGENFVKGL
+1083 TKEAGENFVQGL
-1095 KTGME
+1095 KDGME

-1109 AKVGKLADNMLSKLK
+1109 TTVTKIAGDALTALKKKLD
-1124 EKLEI
+1124 I
-1129 HSPSKKTEEI
+1129 HSPSKE
-1139 GKYFTIG
+1139 
-1146 TAKGIEKAYD
+1146 TAKIGRFFTSGLAEGIEKAYE
-1156 TVGRAIAALA
+1156 TVGKAVSKLA
-1166 KKSLSQLKKANQT
+1166 KKSLSQLKAANKT
-1179 GKYEDIGTKVSEA
+1179 GKYSDIGTKVSEA

-1250 AEKATEKV
+1250 AEKAAEKV

-1292 FTKDDDGKITLADFK
+1292 FTKDDDGKITLTDFK

-1343 LDLTTKLLSLNK
+1343 LDLTTKLLSLNG

-1446 LEIHSPSKVM
+1446 LGIHSPSKVM

-1498 TTANLDVATRGARS
+1498 TTANLDVAARGARS
-1512 IEKAAAATTNTYN
+1512 IEKAAAATANTYN

>member
-41 GMDSWSDSTDGLA
+41 GMDTWSNSTDGLA

-135 SLEEEISNQ
+135 SLEGEISNQ
-144 EKELDRL
+144 EKELERL
-151 KDGYKDAVL
+151 KSEYKDAAL
-160 KFGETSKEANT
+160 TFGKGSKEAT
-171 FREDIKKLSG
+171 TLKKDIKKLSE
-181 ELADNKSKA
+181 ELKANKEAAAK
-190 EQLSASTDSLDKSL
+190 LDTSTDKLDKSL
-204 EKTKQAAEKSK
+204 KNTKSAAEKSK
-215 DGFSSVKVAIGNL
+215 EGLDSVRIAIGNL
-228 ISEGIKKMAV
+228 ISDGIKKMATEVKDTLEKVTV
-238 EAGKALKE
+238 ETQEA
-246 VTDESQQAYNSFQAM
+246 SSSFQAI
-261 TGTSTEEMSKY
+261 TGANEKTTEKFSKKMQEVY
-272 KKQIDELYK
+272 KAG
-281 NNYGESMKDVAGVM
+281 YGESLKDIGDKM
-295 AEIKQQ
+295 AYIKQV
-301 TGEIDPSKLKEMA
+301 TKETDPSKIKELT
-314 ENAITMRDTFG
+314 ENAIALEDTFG
-325 QDTKEQLRAVK
+325 SDFQETIRGVNGLMTHFKIDSTEAFDLFAKGSQKGLDYTNELGDNVAEYGGNFKQAGYTAEEYFQLLANGTKN
-336 MMMDQFGI
+336 G
-344 SSEEAY
+344 AY
-350 NLIAQG
+350 NL
-356 AQQGLDKNGD
+356 DKVN
-366 LLDSINEYSV
+366 DSINEV
-376 HYKQLGYSAED
+376 
-387 FMNMLKNGTDAGTF
+387 KN
-401 SVDKLGDATKEFGI
+401 KLGDGSIEKNIGI
-415 RSKDTASSTQEG
+415 FSKDT
-427 FKLLGYSASASADEI
+427 
-442 DKTKDEISKLEKN
+442 
-455 LKYAKLEQ
+455 
-463 DGFKKS
+463 KKS
-469 TSELTKLKNAD
+469 FKAWKDGKGTMKDVIDSIVKDINGCKNEQKALT
-480 KIKEY
+480 
-485 SKQLEDA
+485 
-492 KAKLKT
+492 
-498 MQGASKNTSGSIK
+498 MAST
-511 KLQDSFAKGGDSA
+511 A
-524 KKATKEVLKKLMDMD
+524 
-539 DKVAQNQAGVDLF
+539 F
-552 GTMWEDLGVKG
+552 GTMGEDANLKVVKSLKSTG
-563 VEALMKTKGEM
+563 KIF
-574 KKTKK
+574 KKVQGSAEKLK
-579 TMEEIKKVKY
+579 EVKY
-589 DDVTSKYKQIGR
+589 DDVASKYKEIGR
-601 TVQLDLFVPLAEKL
+601 TLQLELFEPLAKKL
-615 APTLESITNYMINNA
+615 LPKVEEFANYAIEHTDELKKKIVILGGALGIAFAFVKLMKFIEVLKTAYATFVTLKT
-630 GEIKKGIVAIGT
+630 AIAST
-642 AAAVWF
+642 AAAQKVLNLIQ
-648 ARKKINA
+648 AASPMGLLAAGIGA
-655 IAESLAL
+655 VVGGLAL
-662 LKTKFVLLKS
+662 YAAATK
-672 SIEGATVAQKI
+672 GATK
-683 LNIVQSMSPGTKILA
+683 
-698 GVGLLTAAVLAF
+698 
-710 RVATSKAAEA
+710 AT
-720 SDKESKS
+720 DKESESIDKMIEKHGKTKKS
-727 LDEMKKRHEETSKS
+727 VDEMTKSWKDLKKT
-741 VEKMTKEWKELK
+741 
-753 EARDKSVSDTTAQ
+753 RDESVSGTTEQ

-827 DKLIETKKAQLILDT
+827 DKLIEAKKAQAILNANE
-842 YKDSY
+842 DSY
-847 TKAVTNKSK
+847 ATAIKGQKGAFQNLEKAQ
-856 AATNKDTAEANLK
+856 ANLE
-869 ETQKKLEAAKK
+869 ETTSKLEAAQKK
-880 ELKAAQDT
+880 LNAAQSNENLKEYIKTFGQTAGVTRYERDLNAA
-888 KKLERYIKEAGGG
+888 KEAVSKLE
-901 RAGQISGSRRYNQ
+901 S
-914 ELEAARGN
+914 
-922 EKKLREQE
+922 EQ
-930 KKNKKTFENA
+930 KKNKKTVSDN
-940 EKQYSQYCTTIT
+940 EKQWTEYNTTIE
-952 NWEALSVAAAS
+952 NYEGLSSAIIS
-963 GNNKKIKKELT
+963 GDTKKINSALNKT
-974 KMVNNFITAENGTEK
+974 VNNFISAKTGTKKQLED
-989 SLKNQVE
+989 QVE
-996 NTKKQYENL
+996 NMKKNYEDLKTAVANGTPGVTKKMVGAA
-1005 NKQFKEGKAGITK
+1005 KQMVTKSEKEL
-1018 EDVNNAKYLM
+1018 EKY
-1028 QASDKALKKFEK
+1028 EK
-1040 KAKKSGQKTTKEYKE
+1040 KTKKSGQKATDEYKE
-1055 GLEIGKNKAG
+1055 GLELGKNKAG
-1065 KSAEDI
+1065 KKASEI
-1071 SKLVEKKMKGIK
+1071 GKLVTKKLKETK
-1083 SKEAGENFVKGL
+1083 TKEAGENFVQGL
-1095 KTGME
+1095 KDGME

-1109 AKVGKLADNMLSKLK
+1109 TTVTKIAGDALTALK
-1124 EKLEI
+1124 KRLDI
-1129 HSPSKKTEEI
+1129 HSPSKKTAKI
-1139 GKYFTIG
+1139 GRFFTSG
-1146 TAKGIEKAYD
+1146 LAEGIEKAYEM
-1156 TVGRAIAALA
+1156 VGKAVSKLA
-1166 KKSLSQLKKANQT
+1166 KKSLSQLKAANKT
-1179 GKYEDIGTKVSEA
+1179 GKYSDIGTKVSEA

-1211 VDRAVKKAQKE
+1211 VDQAVKKAQKE

-1235 GENLAESFSTAFSKA
+1235 GENLVESFSTAFSKA

-1307 SETAKIIQYGKN
+1307 SETAKIVQYGKN

-1343 LDLTTKLLSLNK
+1343 LDLTTKLLSLNS

-1498 TTANLDVATRGARS
+1498 TTANLDVAARGARS
-1512 IEKAAAATTNTYN
+1512 IKKAAAATTNTYN

>member
-92 EELYIKMKN
+92 EDLYIKMKN

-123 TKEEQKSKGAFA
+123 TEKEQKSKGAFA

-151 KDGYKDAVL
+151 KDGYKDAAL
-160 KFGETSKEANT
+160 EFGETSKEANA

-190 EQLSASTDSLDKSL
+190 EQLRTSTNNLDESF
-204 EKTKQAAEKSK
+204 EKTKQAAEKSE

-228 ISEGIKKMAV
+228 ISEGIKKMTQEAV
-238 EAGKALKE
+238 DALKRITE
-246 VTDESQQAYNSFQAM
+246 ETQTASNSFQAI
-261 TGTSTEEMSKY
+261 TGETDVVTQKFSDKMKEMY
-272 KKQIDELYK
+272 KDG
-281 NNYGESMKDVAGVM
+281 YGESLKDIGDKM
-295 AEIKQQ
+295 AYVKQV
-301 TGEIDPSKLKEMA
+301 TKETDPSKVKELT
-314 ENAITMRDTFG
+314 ENAIALEDTFG
-325 QDTKEQLRAVK
+325 SDFQETIRGVNGLMTHFGTDSTKAFDLFAKGSQKGLDYTNELGDNVAEYGGNFKQAGYTVEEYFQLLANGTK
-336 MMMDQFGI
+336 NG
-344 SSEEAY
+344 AY
-350 NLIAQG
+350 NL
-356 AQQGLDKNGD
+356 DKVN
-366 LLDSINEYSV
+366 DSINEV
-376 HYKQLGYSAED
+376 
-387 FMNMLKNGTDAGTF
+387 KN
-401 SVDKLGDATKEFGI
+401 KLGDGSIEKNIGI
-415 RSKDTASSTQEG
+415 FSKDT
-427 FKLLGYSASASADEI
+427 
-442 DKTKDEISKLEKN
+442 
-455 LKYAKLEQ
+455 
-463 DGFKKS
+463 KKS
-469 TSELTKLKNAD
+469 FKAWKDGKGTMKKVIDSIVKDINGCKNEQKALT
-480 KIKEY
+480 
-485 SKQLEDA
+485 
-492 KAKLKT
+492 
-498 MQGASKNTSGSIK
+498 MAST
-511 KLQDSFAKGGDSA
+511 A
-524 KKATKEVLKKLMDMD
+524 
-539 DKVAQNQAGVDLF
+539 F
-552 GTMWEDLGVKG
+552 GTMGEDANLKVVKSLKSTG
-563 VEALMKTKGEM
+563 KTF
-574 KKTKK
+574 KKVQGSAEKLK
-579 TMEEIKKVKY
+579 EVKY
-589 DDVTSKYKQIGR
+589 DDVATKFKNIGR

-615 APTLESITNYMINNA
+615 LPKIEQLADYAIKHIDGTERAIVILGGTMGVIFATAKFVKLFQTLQTIYKAFVTL
-630 GEIKKGIVAIGT
+630 KTAIAST
-642 AAAVWF
+642 AA
-648 ARKKINA
+648 
-655 IAESLAL
+655 
-662 LKTKFVLLKS
+662 
-672 SIEGATVAQKI
+672 AQKI
-683 LNIVQSMSPGTKILA
+683 LNLIQAASPM
-698 GVGLLTAAVLAF
+698 GLLAAGIGAVVGGLALYAA
-710 RVATSKAAEA
+710 ATKGATKVT
-720 SDKESKS
+720 DKESESIDKMIEKHDKTKKS
-727 LDEMKKRHEETSKS
+727 VDEMTKSWKDLKKT
-741 VEKMTKEWKELK
+741 
-753 EARDKSVSDTTAQ
+753 RDESVSGTTEQ

-827 DKLIETKKAQLILDT
+827 DKLIEAKKAQAILNANE
-842 YKDSY
+842 DSY
-847 TKAVTNKSK
+847 ATAIKGQKGAFQNLEKAQ
-856 AATNKDTAEANLK
+856 ANFE
-869 ETQKKLEAAKK
+869 ETTSKLEAA
-880 ELKAAQDT
+880 Q
-888 KKLERYIKEAGGG
+888 KKLKGAQSNKKLKEYVDKYGQAGMSKWGQELNAAKEAV
-901 RAGQISGSRRYNQ
+901 SK
-914 ELEAARGN
+914 LTN
-922 EKKLREQE
+922 EQ
-930 KKNKKTFENA
+930 KKNQKTVNDA
-940 EKQYSQYCTTIT
+940 EKQWTEYNATIE
-952 NWEALSVAAAS
+952 NYEGLSSAIIS
-963 GNNKKIKKELT
+963 GDAKKINTALNKT
-974 KMVNNFITAENGTEK
+974 VNNFISAKTGTKKQLED
-989 SLKNQVE
+989 QVE
-996 NTKKQYENL
+996 NMKKNYEDLKTAVANGTPGVTKKMVGAA
-1005 NKQFKEGKAGITK
+1005 KQMVTKSEKEL
-1018 EDVNNAKYLM
+1018 EKY
-1028 QASDKALKKFEK
+1028 EK
-1040 KAKKSGQKTTKEYKE
+1040 KTKKSGQKATDEYKE
-1055 GLEIGKNKAG
+1055 GLELGKNKAG
-1065 KSAEDI
+1065 KKASEI
-1071 SKLVEKKMKGIK
+1071 GKLVTKKLKETK
-1083 SKEAGENFVKGL
+1083 TKEAGENFVQGL
-1095 KTGME
+1095 KDGME

-1109 AKVGKLADNMLSKLK
+1109 TTVTKIAGDALTALKKKLD
-1124 EKLEI
+1124 I
-1129 HSPSKKTEEI
+1129 HSPSKE
-1139 GKYFTIG
+1139 
-1146 TAKGIEKAYD
+1146 TAKIGRFFTSGLAEGIEKAYE
-1156 TVGRAIAALA
+1156 TVGKAVSKLA
-1166 KKSLSQLKKANQT
+1166 KKSLSQLKAANKT
-1179 GKYEDIGTKVSEA
+1179 GKYSDIGTKVSEA

-1250 AEKATEKV
+1250 AEKAAEKV

-1292 FTKDDDGKITLADFK
+1292 FTKDDDGKITLTDFK

-1333 EIAALDTSDG
+1333 EIATLDTSDG
-1343 LDLTTKLLSLNK
+1343 LDLTTKLLSLNG

-1395 KTVMAGLEKQL
+1395 KTVMTGLEKQL

-1446 LEIHSPSKVM
+1446 LGIHSPSKVM

-1498 TTANLDVATRGARS
+1498 TTANLDVAARGARS
-1512 IEKAAAATTNTYN
+1512 IEKAAAATANTYN

>member
-123 TKEEQKSKGAFA
+123 TQEEQKSKGAFA

-215 DGFSSVKVAIGNL
+215 DGFSSAKVAIGNL

-281 NNYGESMKDVAGVM
+281 DNYGESMKDVAGVM

-301 TGEIDPSKLKEMA
+301 TGEIDPSKLKEMT

-615 APTLESITNYMINNA
+615 APALENVTNYMINNA

-642 AAAVWF
+642 VAAVWF

-655 IAESLAL
+655 IAESLQL
-662 LKTKFVLLKS
+662 MVGKFILLKS

-741 VEKMTKEWKELK
+741 VEKMTKEWKDLK

-807 TELKMTGRVIKNY
+807 TEIKMTGNVVKNY
-820 EKEKKSI
+820 KKQEKVLNR
-827 DKLIETKKAQLILDT
+827 LIETEKARSILEADKERYDKAIKNEKKAD
-842 YKDSY
+842 
-847 TKAVTNKSK
+847 
-856 AATNKDTAEANLK
+856 TNKDKTAADLK
-869 ETQKKLEAAKK
+869 ETQGELRKAKEQLKKLKKTSTAEEYLSAFGMTTGMDKWREAIKAQK
-880 ELKAAQDT
+880 EL
-888 KKLERYIKEAGGG
+888 
-901 RAGQISGSRRYNQ
+901 ISDLKS
-914 ELEAARGN
+914 EET
-922 EKKLREQE
+922 
-930 KKNKKTFENA
+930 KNKKENA
-940 EKQYSQYCTTIT
+940 KAQKQYLDYLTTIT
-952 NWEALSVAAAS
+952 NHSNLSVAILS
-963 GNNKKIKKELT
+963 GNRKKIKNALENVT
-974 KMVNNFITAENGTEK
+974 NDFVTAENGTKESLERQAKDMKAYYEK
-989 SLKNQVE
+989 KKEGLKNGE
-996 NTKKQYENL
+996 AGATKAKVAEA
-1005 NKQFKEGKAGITK
+1005 KRMAEKAEKEL
-1018 EDVNNAKYLM
+1018 E
-1028 QASDKALKKFEK
+1028 KFEK
-1040 KAKKSGQKTTKEYKE
+1040 KAKKSGQKATDEYKE
-1055 GLEIGKNKAG
+1055 GLKLGKNKAG

-1100 KGKQSSGLI
+1100 EGKQSSGLI
-1109 AKVGKLADNMLSKLK
+1109 EKVGKLADGMLSKLK

-1156 TVGRAIAALA
+1156 TVGRAITALA
-1166 KKSLSQLKKANQT
+1166 KKSLSQLKKANKT
-1179 GKYEDIGTKVSEA
+1179 GKYEDIGTKVSEV

-1406 ENIGENAMKGFVKG
+1406 ESIGENAMKGFVKG

-1426 ELNKSAKQLKKTLVS
+1426 ELNKSAKQLKKTLVG

-1446 LEIHSPSKVM
+1446 LGIHSPSKVM

-1498 TTANLDVATRGARS
+1498 TTANLDVAARGARN

-1549 GGVSNV
+1549 GGVSNVWV

>member
-151 KDGYKDAVL
+151 KDGYKDAAL
-160 KFGETSKEANT
+160 EFGETSKEANA
-171 FREDIKKLSG
+171 FREDIKKLSR
-181 ELADNKSKA
+181 EIADNKSKA
-190 EQLSASTDSLDKSL
+190 EQLRTSTNNLDESF
-204 EKTKQAAEKSK
+204 EKTKQAAEKSE

-228 ISEGIKKMAV
+228 ISEGIKKMTQEAV
-238 EAGKALKE
+238 DALKRITE
-246 VTDESQQAYNSFQAM
+246 ETQTASNSFQAI
-261 TGTSTEEMSKY
+261 TGETDAVTQKFSDKMKEMY
-272 KKQIDELYK
+272 KDG
-281 NNYGESMKDVAGVM
+281 YGESLKDIGDKM
-295 AEIKQQ
+295 AYVKQV
-301 TGEIDPSKLKEMA
+301 TKETDPSKVKELT
-314 ENAITMRDTFG
+314 ENAIALEDTFG
-325 QDTKEQLRAVK
+325 SDFQETIRGVNGLMTHFGTDSTKAFDLFAKGSQKGLDYTNELGDNVAEYGGNFKQAGYTVEEYFQLLANGTK
-336 MMMDQFGI
+336 NG
-344 SSEEAY
+344 AY
-350 NLIAQG
+350 NL
-356 AQQGLDKNGD
+356 DKVN
-366 LLDSINEYSV
+366 DSINEV
-376 HYKQLGYSAED
+376 
-387 FMNMLKNGTDAGTF
+387 KN
-401 SVDKLGDATKEFGI
+401 KLGDGSIEKNIGI
-415 RSKDTASSTQEG
+415 FSKDT
-427 FKLLGYSASASADEI
+427 
-442 DKTKDEISKLEKN
+442 
-455 LKYAKLEQ
+455 
-463 DGFKKS
+463 KKS
-469 TSELTKLKNAD
+469 FKAWKDGKGTMKKVIDSIVKDINGCKNEQKALT
-480 KIKEY
+480 
-485 SKQLEDA
+485 
-492 KAKLKT
+492 
-498 MQGASKNTSGSIK
+498 MAST
-511 KLQDSFAKGGDSA
+511 A
-524 KKATKEVLKKLMDMD
+524 
-539 DKVAQNQAGVDLF
+539 F
-552 GTMWEDLGVKG
+552 GTMGEDANLKVVKSLKSTG
-563 VEALMKTKGEM
+563 KTF
-574 KKTKK
+574 KKVQGSAEKLK
-579 TMEEIKKVKY
+579 EVKY
-589 DDVTSKYKQIGR
+589 DDVATKFKNIGR

-615 APTLESITNYMINNA
+615 LPEIEQLADYAIKHIDGTERAIAILGGTMGLVFATAKFVKLYQTLQTIYKAFITL
-630 GEIKKGIVAIGT
+630 KTAIAST
-642 AAAVWF
+642 AAAQKVLNLIQ
-648 ARKKINA
+648 AASPMGLLVAGIGA
-655 IAESLAL
+655 VVGGLAL
-662 LKTKFVLLKS
+662 YAAATK
-672 SIEGATVAQKI
+672 GATK
-683 LNIVQSMSPGTKILA
+683 
-698 GVGLLTAAVLAF
+698 
-710 RVATSKAAEA
+710 AT
-720 SDKESKS
+720 DKESESIDKMIEKHDKTKKS
-727 LDEMKKRHEETSKS
+727 VDEMTKSWKDLKKT
-741 VEKMTKEWKELK
+741 
-753 EARDKSVSDTTAQ
+753 RDESVSGTTEQ

-800 TLNDALG
+800 TLNNALG

-827 DKLIETKKAQLILDT
+827 DKLIEAKKAQAILNANEDLYAT
-842 YKDSY
+842 AIKGQKGAFQNLE
-847 TKAVTNKSK
+847 KAQ
-856 AATNKDTAEANLK
+856 ANLE
-869 ETQKKLEAAKK
+869 ETTSKLEAAQKK
-880 ELKAAQDT
+880 LNAAQSNKNLKEYIKTFGQTAGVTRYERDLNAA
-888 KKLERYIKEAGGG
+888 KEAVSKLE
-901 RAGQISGSRRYNQ
+901 S
-914 ELEAARGN
+914 
-922 EKKLREQE
+922 EQ
-930 KKNKKTFENA
+930 KKNKKTVSDN
-940 EKQYSQYCTTIT
+940 EKQWTEYNTTIE
-952 NWEALSVAAAS
+952 NYEGLSSAIIS
-963 GNNKKIKKELT
+963 GDAKKINSALNKT
-974 KMVNNFITAENGTEK
+974 VNNFISAKTG
-989 SLKNQVE
+989 
-996 NTKKQYENL
+996 TKKQLEDQVKNMKKNYEDLKTAVANGTPGVTKKMVGAA
-1005 NKQFKEGKAGITK
+1005 KQMVTKSEKEL
-1018 EDVNNAKYLM
+1018 EKY
-1028 QASDKALKKFEK
+1028 EK
-1040 KAKKSGQKTTKEYKE
+1040 KTKKSGQKATDEYKE
-1055 GLEIGKNKAG
+1055 GLELGKNKAG
-1065 KSAEDI
+1065 KKASEI
-1071 SKLVEKKMKGIK
+1071 GKLVTKKIK
-1083 SKEAGENFVKGL
+1083 ETKTKEAGENFVQGL
-1095 KTGME
+1095 KDGME

-1109 AKVGKLADNMLSKLK
+1109 TTVTKIAGDALTALKKKLD
-1124 EKLEI
+1124 I
-1129 HSPSKKTEEI
+1129 HSPSKE
-1139 GKYFTIG
+1139 
-1146 TAKGIEKAYD
+1146 TAKIGRFFTSGLAEGIEKAYE
-1156 TVGRAIAALA
+1156 TVGKTVSKLA
-1166 KKSLSQLKKANQT
+1166 KKSLSQLKAANKT
-1179 GKYEDIGTKVSEA
+1179 GKYSDIGTKVSEA

-1250 AEKATEKV
+1250 AEKAAEKV

-1272 YDAVK
+1272 YDAIK
-1277 DLQDDLQSRLSSGDL
+1277 DLQDDLEGRLSSGDL

-1343 LDLTTKLLSLNK
+1343 LDLTTKLLSLNG

-1446 LEIHSPSKVM
+1446 LGIHSPSKVM

-1461 VFIIPGLTKGIE
+1461 AFIIPGLTKGIE
-1473 RKLPA
+1473 RKLPV
-1478 LRQMMQR
+1478 LQQMMQR

-1549 GGVSNV
+1549 GGVSNVQI

>member
-60 TGIVEQEKI
+60 TGIVEQEQK

-92 EELYIKMKN
+92 EDLYIKMKN

-123 TKEEQKSKGAFA
+123 TEKEQKSKGAFA

-151 KDGYKDAVL
+151 KDGYKDAAL
-160 KFGETSKEANT
+160 EFGETSKEANA
-171 FREDIKKLSG
+171 FRGDIQKLSG

-190 EQLSASTDSLDKSL
+190 EQLRTSTNNLDESF
-204 EKTKQAAEKSK
+204 EKTKQAAEKSE

-228 ISEGIKKMAV
+228 ISEGIKKMTQEAV
-238 EAGKALKE
+238 DALKRITE
-246 VTDESQQAYNSFQAM
+246 ETQTASNSFQAI
-261 TGTSTEEMSKY
+261 TGETDAVTQKFSDKMKEMY
-272 KKQIDELYK
+272 KDG
-281 NNYGESMKDVAGVM
+281 YGESLKDIGDKM
-295 AEIKQQ
+295 AYVKQV
-301 TGEIDPSKLKEMA
+301 TKETDPSKVKELT
-314 ENAITMRDTFG
+314 ENAIALEDTFG
-325 QDTKEQLRAVK
+325 SDFQETIRGVNGLMTHFGTDSTKAFDLFAKGSQKGLDYTNELGDNVAEYGGNFKQAGYTVEEYFQLLANGTK
-336 MMMDQFGI
+336 NG
-344 SSEEAY
+344 AY
-350 NLIAQG
+350 NL
-356 AQQGLDKNGD
+356 DKVN
-366 LLDSINEYSV
+366 DSINEV
-376 HYKQLGYSAED
+376 
-387 FMNMLKNGTDAGTF
+387 KNR
-401 SVDKLGDATKEFGI
+401 LGDGSIEKNIGI
-415 RSKDTASSTQEG
+415 FSKDT
-427 FKLLGYSASASADEI
+427 
-442 DKTKDEISKLEKN
+442 
-455 LKYAKLEQ
+455 
-463 DGFKKS
+463 KKS
-469 TSELTKLKNAD
+469 FKAWKDGKGTMKKVIDSIVKDINGCKNEQKALT
-480 KIKEY
+480 
-485 SKQLEDA
+485 
-492 KAKLKT
+492 
-498 MQGASKNTSGSIK
+498 MAST
-511 KLQDSFAKGGDSA
+511 A
-524 KKATKEVLKKLMDMD
+524 
-539 DKVAQNQAGVDLF
+539 F
-552 GTMWEDLGVKG
+552 GTMGEDANLKVVKSLKSTG
-563 VEALMKTKGEM
+563 KTF
-574 KKTKK
+574 KKVQGSAEKLK
-579 TMEEIKKVKY
+579 EVKY
-589 DDVTSKYKQIGR
+589 DDVATKFKNIGR

-615 APTLESITNYMINNA
+615 LPKIEQLADYAIKHIDGTERAIVILGGTMGVIFATAKFVKLFQTLQTIYKAFVTL
-630 GEIKKGIVAIGT
+630 KTAIAST
-642 AAAVWF
+642 AA
-648 ARKKINA
+648 
-655 IAESLAL
+655 
-662 LKTKFVLLKS
+662 
-672 SIEGATVAQKI
+672 AQKI
-683 LNIVQSMSPGTKILA
+683 LNLIQAASPM
-698 GVGLLTAAVLAF
+698 GLLVAGIGAVVGGLALYAA
-710 RVATSKAAEA
+710 ATKGATKAT
-720 SDKESKS
+720 DKESESIDKMIEKH
-727 LDEMKKRHEETSKS
+727 DKTKKS
-741 VEKMTKEWKELK
+741 VDEMTKEWKDLK

-800 TLNDALG
+800 ALNDALG

-827 DKLIETKKAQLILDT
+827 DKLIEAKKAQAILNANE
-842 YKDSY
+842 DSY
-847 TKAVTNKSK
+847 ATAIKGQKGAFQNLEKAQ
-856 AATNKDTAEANLK
+856 ANLE
-869 ETQKKLEAAKK
+869 ETTSKLEAAQKK
-880 ELKAAQDT
+880 LNAAQSNKNLKEYIKTFGRTAGVTRYERDLNAA
-888 KKLERYIKEAGGG
+888 KEAVSKLE
-901 RAGQISGSRRYNQ
+901 S
-914 ELEAARGN
+914 
-922 EKKLREQE
+922 EQ
-930 KKNKKTFENA
+930 KKNKKTVSDN
-940 EKQYSQYCTTIT
+940 EKQWTEYNTTIE
-952 NWEALSVAAAS
+952 NYEGLSSAIIS
-963 GNNKKIKKELT
+963 GDAKKINSALNKT
-974 KMVNNFITAENGTEK
+974 VNNFISAKTG
-989 SLKNQVE
+989 
-996 NTKKQYENL
+996 TKKQLEDQVKNMKKNYEDLKTAVANGTPGVTKKMVGAA
-1005 NKQFKEGKAGITK
+1005 KQMVTKSEKEL
-1018 EDVNNAKYLM
+1018 EKY
-1028 QASDKALKKFEK
+1028 EK
-1040 KAKKSGQKTTKEYKE
+1040 KTKKSGQKATDEYKE
-1055 GLEIGKNKAG
+1055 GLELGKNKAG
-1065 KSAEDI
+1065 KKASEI
-1071 SKLVEKKMKGIK
+1071 GKLVTKKLKETK
-1083 SKEAGENFVKGL
+1083 TKEAGENFVQGL
-1095 KTGME
+1095 KDGME

-1109 AKVGKLADNMLSKLK
+1109 TTVTKIAGDALTALKKKLD
-1124 EKLEI
+1124 I
-1129 HSPSKKTEEI
+1129 HSPSKE
-1139 GKYFTIG
+1139 
-1146 TAKGIEKAYD
+1146 TAKIGRFFTSGLAEGIEKAYE
-1156 TVGRAIAALA
+1156 TVGKAVSKLA
-1166 KKSLSQLKKANQT
+1166 KKSLSQLKAANKT
-1179 GKYEDIGTKVSEA
+1179 GKYSDIGTKVSEA

-1250 AEKATEKV
+1250 AEKAAEKV

-1292 FTKDDDGKITLADFK
+1292 FTKDDDGKITLTDFK

-1343 LDLTTKLLSLNK
+1343 LDLTTKLLSLNG

-1446 LEIHSPSKVM
+1446 LGIHSPSKVM

-1478 LRQMMQR
+1478 LQQMMQR
-1485 VRENVVNP
+1485 VRENVINP

-1498 TTANLDVATRGARS
+1498 TMANLDVVARGARS

>member
-79 QIAETQGKDSKAA
+79 QIANTQGKDSKAA

-116 TEKLNET
+116 TEKLTET

-151 KDGYKDAVL
+151 KDGYKDAAL
-160 KFGETSKEANT
+160 EFGETSKEANA
-171 FREDIKKLSG
+171 FRGDIQKLSG

-190 EQLSASTDSLDKSL
+190 EQLRTSTNNLDESF
-204 EKTKQAAEKSK
+204 EKTKQAAEKSE

-228 ISEGIKKMAV
+228 ISEGIKKMTQEAV
-238 EAGKALKE
+238 DALKRITE
-246 VTDESQQAYNSFQAM
+246 ETQTASNSFQAI
-261 TGTSTEEMSKY
+261 TGETDAVTQKFSDKMKEMY
-272 KKQIDELYK
+272 KDG
-281 NNYGESMKDVAGVM
+281 YGESLKDIGDKM
-295 AEIKQQ
+295 AYVKQV
-301 TGEIDPSKLKEMA
+301 TKETDPSKVKELT
-314 ENAITMRDTFG
+314 ENAIALEDTFG
-325 QDTKEQLRAVK
+325 SDFQETIRGVNGLMTHFGTDSTKAFDLFAKGSQKGLDYTNELGDNVAEYGGNFKQAGYTVEEYFQLLANGTK
-336 MMMDQFGI
+336 NG
-344 SSEEAY
+344 AY
-350 NLIAQG
+350 NL
-356 AQQGLDKNGD
+356 DKVN
-366 LLDSINEYSV
+366 DSINEV
-376 HYKQLGYSAED
+376 
-387 FMNMLKNGTDAGTF
+387 KN
-401 SVDKLGDATKEFGI
+401 KLGDGSIEKNIGI
-415 RSKDTASSTQEG
+415 FSKDT
-427 FKLLGYSASASADEI
+427 
-442 DKTKDEISKLEKN
+442 
-455 LKYAKLEQ
+455 
-463 DGFKKS
+463 KKS
-469 TSELTKLKNAD
+469 FKAWKDGKGTMKKVIDSIVKDINGCKNEQKALT
-480 KIKEY
+480 
-485 SKQLEDA
+485 
-492 KAKLKT
+492 
-498 MQGASKNTSGSIK
+498 MAST
-511 KLQDSFAKGGDSA
+511 A
-524 KKATKEVLKKLMDMD
+524 
-539 DKVAQNQAGVDLF
+539 F
-552 GTMWEDLGVKG
+552 GTMGEDANLKVVKSLKSTG
-563 VEALMKTKGEM
+563 KTF
-574 KKTKK
+574 KKVQGSAEKLK
-579 TMEEIKKVKY
+579 EVKY
-589 DDVTSKYKQIGR
+589 DDVATKFKNIGR

-615 APTLESITNYMINNA
+615 LPKIEQLADYAIKHIDGTERAIVILGGTMGVIFATAKFVKLFQTLQTIYKAFITL
-630 GEIKKGIVAIGT
+630 KTAIAST
-642 AAAVWF
+642 AAAQKVLNLIQ
-648 ARKKINA
+648 AASPMGLLAAGIGA
-655 IAESLAL
+655 VVGGLAL
-662 LKTKFVLLKS
+662 YAAATK
-672 SIEGATVAQKI
+672 GATK
-683 LNIVQSMSPGTKILA
+683 
-698 GVGLLTAAVLAF
+698 
-710 RVATSKAAEA
+710 AT
-720 SDKESKS
+720 DKESESIDKMIEKHDKTKKS
-727 LDEMKKRHEETSKS
+727 VDEMTKSWKDLKKT
-741 VEKMTKEWKELK
+741 
-753 EARDKSVSDTTAQ
+753 RDESVSDTTAQ

-800 TLNDALG
+800 TLNNALG

-827 DKLIETKKAQLILDT
+827 DKLIEAKKAQAILNANE
-842 YKDSY
+842 DSY
-847 TKAVTNKSK
+847 ATAIKGQKGAFQNLEKAQ
-856 AATNKDTAEANLK
+856 ANFE
-869 ETQKKLEAAKK
+869 ETTSKLEAAQKK
-880 ELKAAQDT
+880 LNAAQSNKNLKEYIKTFGQTAGVTRYERDLNAA
-888 KKLERYIKEAGGG
+888 KEAVSKLE
-901 RAGQISGSRRYNQ
+901 S
-914 ELEAARGN
+914 
-922 EKKLREQE
+922 EQ
-930 KKNKKTFENA
+930 KKNKKTVSDN
-940 EKQYSQYCTTIT
+940 EKQWTEYNTTIE
-952 NWEALSVAAAS
+952 NYEGLSSAIIS
-963 GNNKKIKKELT
+963 GDAKKINSALNKT
-974 KMVNNFITAENGTEK
+974 VNNFISAKTG
-989 SLKNQVE
+989 
-996 NTKKQYENL
+996 TKKQLEDQVKNMKKNYEDLKTAVANGTPGVTKKMVGAA
-1005 NKQFKEGKAGITK
+1005 KQMVTKSEKEL
-1018 EDVNNAKYLM
+1018 EKY
-1028 QASDKALKKFEK
+1028 EK
-1040 KAKKSGQKTTKEYKE
+1040 KTKKSGQKATDEYKE
-1055 GLEIGKNKAG
+1055 GLELGKNKAG
-1065 KSAEDI
+1065 KKASEI
-1071 SKLVEKKMKGIK
+1071 GKLVTKKLKETK
-1083 SKEAGENFVKGL
+1083 TKEAGENFVQGL
-1095 KTGME
+1095 KDGME

-1109 AKVGKLADNMLSKLK
+1109 TTVTKIAGDALDALK
-1124 EKLEI
+1124 KRLDI
-1129 HSPSKKTEEI
+1129 HSPSKETEKI
-1139 GKYFTIG
+1139 GRFFTSG
-1146 TAKGIEKAYD
+1146 LASGIEKAYE
-1156 TVGRAIAALA
+1156 TVGKSISTLA
-1166 KKSLSQLKKANQT
+1166 KKSLSQLKAANKT
-1179 GKYEDIGTKVSEA
+1179 GKYSDIGTKVSEA

-1200 EQKAEKAVKKL
+1200 EKRAESAVKKL

-1235 GENLAESFSTAFSKA
+1235 GEKLAESFSTAFSKA
-1250 AEKATEKV
+1250 AEKAAEKV

-1277 DLQDDLQSRLSSGDL
+1277 DLQDDLQNRLSSGDL
-1292 FTKDDDGKITLADFK
+1292 FTKDDDGKITLADFE

-1333 EIAALDTSDG
+1333 EIAAIDTSDG
-1343 LDLTTKLLSLNK
+1343 LDLTTKLLSLNG

-1446 LEIHSPSKVM
+1446 LGIHSPSKVM

-1478 LRQMMQR
+1478 LQQMMQR

-1498 TTANLDVATRGARS
+1498 TMANLDVAARGARS

>member
-151 KDGYKDAVL
+151 KDGYKDAAL
-160 KFGETSKEANT
+160 EFGETSKEANA
-171 FREDIKKLSG
+171 FREDIKKLSR
-181 ELADNKSKA
+181 EIADNKSKA
-190 EQLSASTDSLDKSL
+190 EQLRTSTNNLDESF
-204 EKTKQAAEKSK
+204 EKTKQAAEKSE
-215 DGFSSVKVAIGNL
+215 DGFSSAKVAIGNL
-228 ISEGIKKMAV
+228 ISEGIKKMAQ
-238 EAGKALKE
+238 EAVDVLKRITE
-246 VTDESQQAYNSFQAM
+246 ETQTASNSFQAI
-261 TGTSTEEMSKY
+261 TGETDAITQKFSDKMKEMY
-272 KKQIDELYK
+272 KDG
-281 NNYGESMKDVAGVM
+281 YGESLKDIGDKM
-295 AEIKQQ
+295 AYVKQV
-301 TGEIDPSKLKEMA
+301 TKETDPSKVKELT
-314 ENAITMRDTFG
+314 ENAIALEDTFG
-325 QDTKEQLRAVK
+325 SDFQETIRGVNGLMTHFGTDSTKAFDLFAKGSQKGLDYTNELGDNVAEYGGNFEQA
-336 MMMDQFGI
+336 GYTA
-344 SSEEAY
+344 EEYFQLLANGTKNGAY
-350 NLIAQG
+350 NL
-356 AQQGLDKNGD
+356 DKVN
-366 LLDSINEYSV
+366 DSINEV
-376 HYKQLGYSAED
+376 
-387 FMNMLKNGTDAGTF
+387 KN
-401 SVDKLGDATKEFGI
+401 KLGDGSIEKNIGI
-415 RSKDTASSTQEG
+415 FSKDT
-427 FKLLGYSASASADEI
+427 
-442 DKTKDEISKLEKN
+442 
-455 LKYAKLEQ
+455 
-463 DGFKKS
+463 KKS
-469 TSELTKLKNAD
+469 FKAWKDGKGTMKNVIDSIVKDINGCKNEQKALT
-480 KIKEY
+480 
-485 SKQLEDA
+485 
-492 KAKLKT
+492 
-498 MQGASKNTSGSIK
+498 MAST
-511 KLQDSFAKGGDSA
+511 A
-524 KKATKEVLKKLMDMD
+524 
-539 DKVAQNQAGVDLF
+539 F
-552 GTMWEDLGVKG
+552 GTMGEDANLKVVKSLKSTGKTFKKVKG
-563 VEALMKTKGEM
+563 SAEKLKE
-574 KKTKK
+574 
-579 TMEEIKKVKY
+579 VKY
-589 DDVTSKYKQIGR
+589 DDVATKFKNIGR

-615 APTLESITNYMINNA
+615 LPKIEQLADYAIKHIDGTERAIVILGGTMGVIFATAKFVKLFQTLQTIYKAFITL
-630 GEIKKGIVAIGT
+630 KTAIAST
-642 AAAVWF
+642 AA
-648 ARKKINA
+648 
-655 IAESLAL
+655 
-662 LKTKFVLLKS
+662 
-672 SIEGATVAQKI
+672 AQKI
-683 LNIVQSMSPGTKILA
+683 LNLIQAASPM
-698 GVGLLTAAVLAF
+698 GLLAAGIGAVVGGLALYAA
-710 RVATSKAAEA
+710 ATKGATKAT
-720 SDKESKS
+720 DKESESIDKMIEKHDKTKKS
-727 LDEMKKRHEETSKS
+727 VDEMTKSWKDLKKT
-741 VEKMTKEWKELK
+741 
-753 EARDKSVSDTTAQ
+753 RDESVSGTTEQ

-827 DKLIETKKAQLILDT
+827 DKLIEAKKAQAILNANE
-842 YKDSY
+842 DSY
-847 TKAVTNKSK
+847 ATAIKGQKGAFQNLEKAQ
-856 AATNKDTAEANLK
+856 ANLE
-869 ETQKKLEAAKK
+869 ETTSKLEAAQKK
-880 ELKAAQDT
+880 LNAAQSNKNLKEYIETFGRTAGVTRYERDLNAA
-888 KKLERYIKEAGGG
+888 KEAVSKLE
-901 RAGQISGSRRYNQ
+901 S
-914 ELEAARGN
+914 
-922 EKKLREQE
+922 EQ
-930 KKNKKTFENA
+930 KKNKKTVSDN
-940 EKQYSQYCTTIT
+940 EKQWTEYNTTIE
-952 NWEALSVAAAS
+952 NYEGLSSAIIS
-963 GNNKKIKKELT
+963 GDAKKINSALNKT
-974 KMVNNFITAENGTEK
+974 VNNFISAKTG
-989 SLKNQVE
+989 
-996 NTKKQYENL
+996 TKKQLEDQVKNMKKNYEDLKTAVANGTPGVTKKMVGAA
-1005 NKQFKEGKAGITK
+1005 KQMVTKSEKEL
-1018 EDVNNAKYLM
+1018 EKY
-1028 QASDKALKKFEK
+1028 EK
-1040 KAKKSGQKTTKEYKE
+1040 KTKKSGQKATDEYKE
-1055 GLEIGKNKAG
+1055 GLELGKNKAG
-1065 KSAEDI
+1065 KKASEI
-1071 SKLVEKKMKGIK
+1071 GKLVTKKLKETK
-1083 SKEAGENFVKGL
+1083 TKEAGENFVQGL
-1095 KTGME
+1095 KDGME

-1109 AKVGKLADNMLSKLK
+1109 TTVTKIAGDALDALK
-1124 EKLEI
+1124 KRLDI
-1129 HSPSKKTEEI
+1129 HSPSKETEKI
-1139 GKYFTIG
+1139 GRFFTSG
-1146 TAKGIEKAYD
+1146 LASGIEKAYE
-1156 TVGRAIAALA
+1156 TVGKAVSKLA
-1166 KKSLSQLKKANQT
+1166 KKSLSQLKAANKT
-1179 GKYEDIGTKVSEA
+1179 GKYSDIGTKVSEA

-1200 EQKAEKAVKKL
+1200 EKRAESAVKKL
-1211 VDRAVKKAQKE
+1211 VNKAVKRAKKE
-1222 TKNKKSKESFKKL
+1222 TKDKKAKESFKKL

-1292 FTKDDDGKITLADFK
+1292 FTKDDDGKVTLADFK

-1343 LDLTTKLLSLNK
+1343 LDLTTKLLSLNG

-1446 LEIHSPSKVM
+1446 LGIHSPSKVM

-1498 TTANLDVATRGARS
+1498 TTANLDVAARGARS

>member
-1 MAEENVTTK
+1 MAKEKNVTTK

-92 EELYIKMKN
+92 EDLYIKMKN

-123 TKEEQKSKGAFA
+123 TEKEQKSKGAFA

-151 KDGYKDAVL
+151 KDGYKDAAL
-160 KFGETSKEANT
+160 EFGETSKEANA

-190 EQLSASTDSLDKSL
+190 EQLRTSTNNLDESF
-204 EKTKQAAEKSK
+204 EKTKQAAEKSE

-228 ISEGIKKMAV
+228 ISEGIKKMTQEAV
-238 EAGKALKE
+238 DALKRITE
-246 VTDESQQAYNSFQAM
+246 ETQTASNSFQAI
-261 TGTSTEEMSKY
+261 TGETDAVTQKFSDKMKEMY
-272 KKQIDELYK
+272 KDG
-281 NNYGESMKDVAGVM
+281 YGESLKDIGDKM
-295 AEIKQQ
+295 AYVKQV
-301 TGEIDPSKLKEMA
+301 TKETDPSKVKELT
-314 ENAITMRDTFG
+314 ENAIALEDTFG
-325 QDTKEQLRAVK
+325 SDFQETIRGVNGLMTHFGTDSTKAFDLFAKGSQKGLDYTNELGDNVAEYGGNFKQAGYTVEEYFQLLANGTK
-336 MMMDQFGI
+336 NG
-344 SSEEAY
+344 AY
-350 NLIAQG
+350 NL
-356 AQQGLDKNGD
+356 DKVN
-366 LLDSINEYSV
+366 DSINEV
-376 HYKQLGYSAED
+376 
-387 FMNMLKNGTDAGTF
+387 KN
-401 SVDKLGDATKEFGI
+401 KLGDGSIEKNIGI
-415 RSKDTASSTQEG
+415 FSKDT
-427 FKLLGYSASASADEI
+427 
-442 DKTKDEISKLEKN
+442 
-455 LKYAKLEQ
+455 
-463 DGFKKS
+463 KKS
-469 TSELTKLKNAD
+469 FKAWKDGKGTMKKVIDSIVKDINGCKNEQKALT
-480 KIKEY
+480 
-485 SKQLEDA
+485 
-492 KAKLKT
+492 
-498 MQGASKNTSGSIK
+498 MAST
-511 KLQDSFAKGGDSA
+511 A
-524 KKATKEVLKKLMDMD
+524 
-539 DKVAQNQAGVDLF
+539 F
-552 GTMWEDLGVKG
+552 GTMGEDANLKVVKSLKSTG
-563 VEALMKTKGEM
+563 KTF
-574 KKTKK
+574 KKVQGSAEKLK
-579 TMEEIKKVKY
+579 EVKY
-589 DDVTSKYKQIGR
+589 DDVATKFKNIGR

-615 APTLESITNYMINNA
+615 LPKIEQLADYAIKHIDGTERAIVILGGTMGVIFATAKFVKLFQTLQTIYKAFVTL
-630 GEIKKGIVAIGT
+630 KTAIAST
-642 AAAVWF
+642 AA
-648 ARKKINA
+648 
-655 IAESLAL
+655 
-662 LKTKFVLLKS
+662 
-672 SIEGATVAQKI
+672 AQKI
-683 LNIVQSMSPGTKILA
+683 LNLIQAASPM
-698 GVGLLTAAVLAF
+698 GLLAAGIGAVVGGLALYAA
-710 RVATSKAAEA
+710 ATKGATKVT
-720 SDKESKS
+720 DKESESIDKMIEKHDKTKKS
-727 LDEMKKRHEETSKS
+727 VDEMTKSWKDLKKT
-741 VEKMTKEWKELK
+741 
-753 EARDKSVSDTTAQ
+753 RDESVSGTTEQ

-827 DKLIETKKAQLILDT
+827 DKLIEAKKAQAILNANE
-842 YKDSY
+842 DSY
-847 TKAVTNKSK
+847 ATAIKGQKGAFQNLEKAQ
-856 AATNKDTAEANLK
+856 ANFE
-869 ETQKKLEAAKK
+869 ETTSKLEAA
-880 ELKAAQDT
+880 Q
-888 KKLERYIKEAGGG
+888 KKLKGAQSNKKLKEYVDKYGQAGMSKWGQELNAAKEAV
-901 RAGQISGSRRYNQ
+901 SK
-914 ELEAARGN
+914 LTN
-922 EKKLREQE
+922 EQ
-930 KKNKKTFENA
+930 KKNQKTVNDA
-940 EKQYSQYCTTIT
+940 EKQWTEYNATIE
-952 NWEALSVAAAS
+952 NYEGLSSAIIS
-963 GNNKKIKKELT
+963 GDAKKINTALNKT
-974 KMVNNFITAENGTEK
+974 VNNFISAKTGTKKQLED
-989 SLKNQVE
+989 QVE
-996 NTKKQYENL
+996 NMKKNYEDLKTAVANGTPGVTKKMVGAA
-1005 NKQFKEGKAGITK
+1005 KQMVTKSEKEL
-1018 EDVNNAKYLM
+1018 EKY
-1028 QASDKALKKFEK
+1028 EK
-1040 KAKKSGQKTTKEYKE
+1040 KTKKSGQKATDEYKE
-1055 GLEIGKNKAG
+1055 GLELGKNKAG
-1065 KSAEDI
+1065 KKASEI
-1071 SKLVEKKMKGIK
+1071 GKLVTKKLKETK
-1083 SKEAGENFVKGL
+1083 TKEAGENFVQGL
-1095 KTGME
+1095 KDGME

-1109 AKVGKLADNMLSKLK
+1109 TTVTKIAGDALTALKKKLD
-1124 EKLEI
+1124 I
-1129 HSPSKKTEEI
+1129 HSPSKE
-1139 GKYFTIG
+1139 
-1146 TAKGIEKAYD
+1146 TAKIGRFFTSGLAEGIEKAYE
-1156 TVGRAIAALA
+1156 TVGKAVSKLA
-1166 KKSLSQLKKANQT
+1166 KKSLSQLKAANKT
-1179 GKYEDIGTKVSEA
+1179 GKYSDIGTKVSEA

-1250 AEKATEKV
+1250 AEKAAEKV

-1292 FTKDDDGKITLADFK
+1292 FTKDDDGKITLTDFK

-1343 LDLTTKLLSLNK
+1343 LDLTTKLLSLNG

-1446 LEIHSPSKVM
+1446 LGIHSPSKVM

-1498 TTANLDVATRGARS
+1498 TTANLDVAARGARS
-1512 IEKAAAATTNTYN
+1512 IEKAAAATANTYN

>member
-1 MAEENVTTK
+1 MAEVTTK

-41 GMDSWSDSTDGLA
+41 GMDNWSDSTSGLA

-79 QIAETQGKDSKAA
+79 QIVETQGKDSKAA

-151 KDGYKDAVL
+151 KDEYKDAAL
-160 KFGETSKEANT
+160 TFGKGSKEAT
-171 FREDIKKLSG
+171 TLKKDIKKLSE
-181 ELADNKSKA
+181 ELKVNKEAAAK
-190 EQLSASTDSLDKSL
+190 LDTSTDKMDKSL
-204 EKTKQAAEKSK
+204 KKTKSAAEKSK
-215 DGFSSVKVAIGNL
+215 EGLDSVRIAIGNL
-228 ISEGIKKMAV
+228 ISEGIKKMATEVKDTLEKVTV
-238 EAGKALKE
+238 ETQEA
-246 VTDESQQAYNSFQAM
+246 SSSFQAI
-261 TGTSTEEMSKY
+261 TGANEKTTEKFSEKMQEVY
-272 KKQIDELYK
+272 KAG
-281 NNYGESMKDVAGVM
+281 YGESLKDIGDKM
-295 AEIKQQ
+295 AYVKQV
-301 TGEIDPSKLKEMA
+301 TKETDPSKVKELT
-314 ENAITMRDTFG
+314 ENVIALEDTFG
-325 QDTKEQLRAVK
+325 SDFQETIRGVNGLMTHFGADSTEAFDLFVKGSQKGLDYTNELGDNVAEYGGNFEQAGYTAEEYFQLLANGTKN
-336 MMMDQFGI
+336 G
-344 SSEEAY
+344 AY
-350 NLIAQG
+350 NL
-356 AQQGLDKNGD
+356 DKVN
-366 LLDSINEYSV
+366 DSINEV
-376 HYKQLGYSAED
+376 
-387 FMNMLKNGTDAGTF
+387 KN
-401 SVDKLGDATKEFGI
+401 KLGDGSIEKNIGI
-415 RSKDTASSTQEG
+415 FSKDT
-427 FKLLGYSASASADEI
+427 
-442 DKTKDEISKLEKN
+442 
-455 LKYAKLEQ
+455 
-463 DGFKKS
+463 KKS
-469 TSELTKLKNAD
+469 FKAWKDGKGTMKDVIDSIVKDINGCKNEQKALT
-480 KIKEY
+480 
-485 SKQLEDA
+485 
-492 KAKLKT
+492 
-498 MQGASKNTSGSIK
+498 MAST
-511 KLQDSFAKGGDSA
+511 A
-524 KKATKEVLKKLMDMD
+524 
-539 DKVAQNQAGVDLF
+539 F
-552 GTMWEDLGVKG
+552 GTMGEDANLKVVKSLKSTG
-563 VEALMKTKGEM
+563 KTF
-574 KKTKK
+574 KKVQGSAEKLK
-579 TMEEIKKVKY
+579 EVKY
-589 DDVTSKYKQIGR
+589 DDVASKYKEIGR
-601 TVQLDLFVPLAEKL
+601 TLQLELFEPLAKKL
-615 APTLESITNYMINNA
+615 LPKVEEFANYAI
-630 GEIKKGIVAIGT
+630 EHTDELKKKIVILGGVLGVGFAIMKLLKFIEALKTAYATFVMLKTAIAST
-642 AAAVWF
+642 AA
-648 ARKKINA
+648 
-655 IAESLAL
+655 
-662 LKTKFVLLKS
+662 
-672 SIEGATVAQKI
+672 AQKI
-683 LNIVQSMSPGTKILA
+683 LNLIQAASPM
-698 GVGLLTAAVLAF
+698 GLLAAGIGAVVGGLALYAA
-710 RVATSKAAEA
+710 ATKGATKAT
-720 SDKESKS
+720 DKESESIDKMIEKHDKTKKS
-727 LDEMKKRHEETSKS
+727 VDEMTKSWKDLKKT
-741 VEKMTKEWKELK
+741 
-753 EARDKSVSDTTAQ
+753 RDESVSGTTEQ

-827 DKLIETKKAQLILDT
+827 DKLIEAKKAQAILNANEDLYAT
-842 YKDSY
+842 AIKGQKGAFQNLE
-847 TKAVTNKSK
+847 KAQ
-856 AATNKDTAEANLK
+856 ANFE
-869 ETQKKLEAAKK
+869 ETTSKLEAAQKK
-880 ELKAAQDT
+880 LKDAQSNKKLKDYIAKDGQAGMSKWGRELKAAEEAVSKLTKEQKKNQKTVSDT
-888 KKLERYIKEAGGG
+888 EKQWTEYNATIENYEGLSSAI
-901 RAGQISGSRRYNQ
+901 ISGD
-914 ELEAARGN
+914 A
-922 EKKLREQE
+922 
-930 KKNKKTFENA
+930 
-940 EKQYSQYCTTIT
+940 
-952 NWEALSVAAAS
+952 
-963 GNNKKIKKELT
+963 KKINSALNKT
-974 KMVNNFITAENGTEK
+974 VNNFISAKTG
-989 SLKNQVE
+989 
-996 NTKKQYENL
+996 TKKQLENQVKDMKKNYEDLKTAVANGTPGVTKKMVDAA
-1005 NKQFKEGKAGITK
+1005 KQMVTKSEKEL
-1018 EDVNNAKYLM
+1018 EKY
-1028 QASDKALKKFEK
+1028 EK
-1040 KAKKSGQKTTKEYKE
+1040 KTKKSGQKATEEYKE
-1055 GLEIGKNKAG
+1055 GLELGKNKAG
-1065 KSAEDI
+1065 KKASEI
-1071 SKLVEKKMKGIK
+1071 GKLVTKKLKETK
-1083 SKEAGENFVKGL
+1083 TKEAGENFVQGL
-1095 KTGME
+1095 KDGME

-1109 AKVGKLADNMLSKLK
+1109 TTVTKLAGDALDALK
-1124 EKLEI
+1124 KRLDI
-1129 HSPSKKTEEI
+1129 HSPSKETEKI
-1139 GKYFTIG
+1139 GRFFTSG
-1146 TAKGIEKAYD
+1146 LASGIEKAYE
-1156 TVGRAIAALA
+1156 TVGKSVSALA

-1250 AEKATEKV
+1250 AEKAAEKV

-1292 FTKDDDGKITLADFK
+1292 FTKDDDGKITLTDFG

-1343 LDLTTKLLSLNK
+1343 LDLTTKLLSLNG

-1395 KTVMAGLEKQL
+1395 KAVMAGLEKQL
-1406 ENIGENAMKGFVKG
+1406 ESIGENAMKGFVKG

-1446 LEIHSPSKVM
+1446 LGIHSPSKVM

-1478 LRQMMQR
+1478 LQQMMQR

-1493 MKNAA
+1493 MKNA
-1498 TTANLDVATRGARS
+1498 TTANLDVAARGARS

-1549 GGVSNV
+1549 GGVSNVQI

>member
-60 TGIVEQEKI
+60 TGIVAQEKI

-79 QIAETQGKDSKAA
+79 QIAETQGKDSKAT

-151 KDGYKDAVL
+151 KDGYKDAAL
-160 KFGETSKEANT
+160 EFGETSKEANA
-171 FREDIKKLSG
+171 FREDIQKLSG

-190 EQLSASTDSLDKSL
+190 EQLRTSTNNLDESF
-204 EKTKQAAEKSK
+204 EKTKQAAEKSE

-228 ISEGIKKMAV
+228 ISEGIKKMAQETV
-238 EAGKALKE
+238 DALKRITE
-246 VTDESQQAYNSFQAM
+246 ETQTASNSFQAI
-261 TGTSTEEMSKY
+261 TGETDAVTQKFSDKMKEMY
-272 KKQIDELYK
+272 KDG
-281 NNYGESMKDVAGVM
+281 YGESLKDIGDKM
-295 AEIKQQ
+295 AYVKQV
-301 TGEIDPSKLKEMA
+301 TKETDPSKVKELT
-314 ENAITMRDTFG
+314 ENAIALEDTFG
-325 QDTKEQLRAVK
+325 SDFQETIRGVNGLMTHFGTDSTKAFDLFAKGSQKGLDYTNELGDNVAEYGGNFKQAGYTVEEYFQLLANGTK
-336 MMMDQFGI
+336 NG
-344 SSEEAY
+344 AY
-350 NLIAQG
+350 NL
-356 AQQGLDKNGD
+356 DKVN
-366 LLDSINEYSV
+366 DSINEV
-376 HYKQLGYSAED
+376 
-387 FMNMLKNGTDAGTF
+387 KN
-401 SVDKLGDATKEFGI
+401 KLGDGSIEKNIGI
-415 RSKDTASSTQEG
+415 FSKDT
-427 FKLLGYSASASADEI
+427 
-442 DKTKDEISKLEKN
+442 
-455 LKYAKLEQ
+455 
-463 DGFKKS
+463 KKS
-469 TSELTKLKNAD
+469 FKAWKDGKGTMKKVIDSIVKDINGCKNEQKALT
-480 KIKEY
+480 
-485 SKQLEDA
+485 
-492 KAKLKT
+492 
-498 MQGASKNTSGSIK
+498 MAST
-511 KLQDSFAKGGDSA
+511 A
-524 KKATKEVLKKLMDMD
+524 
-539 DKVAQNQAGVDLF
+539 F
-552 GTMWEDLGVKG
+552 GTMGEDANLKVVKSLKSTG
-563 VEALMKTKGEM
+563 KTF
-574 KKTKK
+574 KKVQGSAEKLK
-579 TMEEIKKVKY
+579 EVKY
-589 DDVTSKYKQIGR
+589 DDVATKFKNIGR

-615 APTLESITNYMINNA
+615 LPKIEQLADYAIKHIDGTERAIVILGGTMGVIFATAKFVKLFQTLQTIYKAFIALKT
-630 GEIKKGIVAIGT
+630 AIAST
-642 AAAVWF
+642 AA
-648 ARKKINA
+648 
-655 IAESLAL
+655 
-662 LKTKFVLLKS
+662 
-672 SIEGATVAQKI
+672 AQKI
-683 LNIVQSMSPGTKILA
+683 LNLIQALYAAATK
-698 GVGLLTAAVLAF
+698 G
-710 RVATSKAAEA
+710 ATKAT
-720 SDKESKS
+720 DKESESIDKMIEKH
-727 LDEMKKRHEETSKS
+727 DKTKKS
-741 VEKMTKEWKELK
+741 VDEMTKEWKDLK

-827 DKLIETKKAQLILDT
+827 DKLIEAKKAQAILNANE
-842 YKDSY
+842 DSY
-847 TKAVTNKSK
+847 ATAIKGQKGAFQNLEKAQ
-856 AATNKDTAEANLK
+856 ANLE
-869 ETQKKLEAAKK
+869 ETTSKLEAAQKK
-880 ELKAAQDT
+880 LNAAQSNKNLKEYIKTFGQTAGVTRYERDLNAA
-888 KKLERYIKEAGGG
+888 KEAVSKLE
-901 RAGQISGSRRYNQ
+901 S
-914 ELEAARGN
+914 
-922 EKKLREQE
+922 EQ
-930 KKNKKTFENA
+930 KKNKKTVSDN
-940 EKQYSQYCTTIT
+940 EKQWTEYNTTIE
-952 NWEALSVAAAS
+952 NYEGLSSAIIS
-963 GNNKKIKKELT
+963 GDAKKINSALNKT
-974 KMVNNFITAENGTEK
+974 VNNFISAKTG
-989 SLKNQVE
+989 
-996 NTKKQYENL
+996 TKKQLEDQVKNMKKNYEDLKTAVANGTPGVTKKMVGAA
-1005 NKQFKEGKAGITK
+1005 KQMVTKSEKEL
-1018 EDVNNAKYLM
+1018 ENY
-1028 QASDKALKKFEK
+1028 EK
-1040 KAKKSGQKTTKEYKE
+1040 KAKKSGQKATDEYKE
-1055 GLEIGKNKAG
+1055 GLELGKNKAG
-1065 KSAEDI
+1065 KKASEI
-1071 SKLVEKKMKGIK
+1071 GKLVTKKLKETK
-1083 SKEAGENFVKGL
+1083 TKEAGENFVQGL
-1095 KTGME
+1095 KDGME

-1109 AKVGKLADNMLSKLK
+1109 TTVTKIAGDALDALK
-1124 EKLEI
+1124 KRLDI
-1129 HSPSKKTEEI
+1129 HSPSKETEKI
-1139 GKYFTIG
+1139 GRFFTSG
-1146 TAKGIEKAYD
+1146 LASGIEKAYE
-1156 TVGRAIAALA
+1156 TVGKAVSKLA
-1166 KKSLSQLKKANQT
+1166 KKSLSQLKAANKT
-1179 GKYEDIGTKVSEA
+1179 GKYSDVGTKVSEA

-1200 EQKAEKAVKKL
+1200 EKRAESAVKKL
-1211 VDRAVKKAQKE
+1211 VNKAVKRAQKE
-1222 TKNKKSKESFKKL
+1222 TKDKKAKESFKKL
-1235 GENLAESFSTAFSKA
+1235 GENLAESFETAFSKA
-1250 AEKATEKV
+1250 AEKAAEKV
-1258 QKKIESM
+1258 QSKIESL
-1265 TSSVQEK
+1265 TSSTQEK
-1272 YDAVK
+1272 YDAIK
-1277 DLQDDLQSRLSSGDL
+1277 DLQDDLEGRLSSGDL
-1292 FTKDDDGKITLADFK
+1292 FTKDDDGKVTLADFK
-1307 SETAKIIQYGKN
+1307 TETSKIIQYGKN

-1343 LDLTTKLLSLNK
+1343 LDLTTKLLSLNG

-1446 LEIHSPSKVM
+1446 LGIHSPSKVM

-1473 RKLPA
+1473 RKLPV
-1478 LRQMMQR
+1478 LQQMMQR

>member
-1 MAEENVTTK
+1 MADANVTTK

-123 TKEEQKSKGAFA
+123 TEDEQKSKGAFA

-151 KDGYKDAVL
+151 KDGYKDAAL
-160 KFGETSKEANT
+160 EFGETSKEANA
-171 FREDIKKLSG
+171 FREDIKKLSR
-181 ELADNKSKA
+181 EIADNKSKA
-190 EQLSASTDSLDKSL
+190 EQLRTSTNNLDESF
-204 EKTKQAAEKSK
+204 EKTKQAAEKSE

-228 ISEGIKKMAV
+228 ISEGIKKMTQEAV
-238 EAGKALKE
+238 DALKRITE
-246 VTDESQQAYNSFQAM
+246 ETQTASNSFQAI
-261 TGTSTEEMSKY
+261 TGETDAVTQKFSDKMKEMY
-272 KKQIDELYK
+272 KDG
-281 NNYGESMKDVAGVM
+281 YGESLKDIGDKM
-295 AEIKQQ
+295 AYVKQV
-301 TGEIDPSKLKEMA
+301 TKETDPSKVKELT
-314 ENAITMRDTFG
+314 ENAIALEDTFG
-325 QDTKEQLRAVK
+325 SDFQETIRGVNGLMTHFGTDSTKAFDLFAKGSQKGLDYTNELGDNVAEYGGNFKQAGYTVEEYFQLLANGTK
-336 MMMDQFGI
+336 NG
-344 SSEEAY
+344 AY
-350 NLIAQG
+350 NL
-356 AQQGLDKNGD
+356 DKVN
-366 LLDSINEYSV
+366 DSINEV
-376 HYKQLGYSAED
+376 
-387 FMNMLKNGTDAGTF
+387 KN
-401 SVDKLGDATKEFGI
+401 KLGDGSIEKNIGI
-415 RSKDTASSTQEG
+415 FSKDT
-427 FKLLGYSASASADEI
+427 
-442 DKTKDEISKLEKN
+442 
-455 LKYAKLEQ
+455 
-463 DGFKKS
+463 KKS
-469 TSELTKLKNAD
+469 FKAWKDGKGTMKKVIDSIVKDINGCKNEQKALT
-480 KIKEY
+480 
-485 SKQLEDA
+485 
-492 KAKLKT
+492 
-498 MQGASKNTSGSIK
+498 MAST
-511 KLQDSFAKGGDSA
+511 A
-524 KKATKEVLKKLMDMD
+524 
-539 DKVAQNQAGVDLF
+539 F
-552 GTMWEDLGVKG
+552 GTMGEDANLKVVKSLKSTG
-563 VEALMKTKGEM
+563 KTFKNVQGSAE
-574 KKTKK
+574 KLK
-579 TMEEIKKVKY
+579 EVKY
-589 DDVTSKYKQIGR
+589 DDVATKFKNIGR

-615 APTLESITNYMINNA
+615 LPKIEQLADYAIKHIDGTERAIVILGGTMGVIFATAKFVKLFQTLQTIYKAFITL
-630 GEIKKGIVAIGT
+630 KTAIAST
-642 AAAVWF
+642 AAAQKVLNLIQ
-648 ARKKINA
+648 AASPMGLLAAGIGA
-655 IAESLAL
+655 VVGGLAL
-662 LKTKFVLLKS
+662 YAAATKGTTK
-672 SIEGATVAQKI
+672 AT
-683 LNIVQSMSPGTKILA
+683 
-698 GVGLLTAAVLAF
+698 
-710 RVATSKAAEA
+710 
-720 SDKESKS
+720 DKESESIDKMIEKHDKTKKS
-727 LDEMKKRHEETSKS
+727 VDEMTKSWKDLKKT
-741 VEKMTKEWKELK
+741 
-753 EARDKSVSDTTAQ
+753 RDESVSDTTAQ

-800 TLNDALG
+800 TLNNALG

-827 DKLIETKKAQLILDT
+827 DKLIEAKKAQAILNANE
-842 YKDSY
+842 DSY
-847 TKAVTNKSK
+847 ATAIKGQKGAFQNLEKAQ
-856 AATNKDTAEANLK
+856 ANLE
-869 ETQKKLEAAKK
+869 ETTSKLEAAQKK
-880 ELKAAQDT
+880 LNAAQSNKNLKEYIKTFGQTAGVTRYERDLNAA
-888 KKLERYIKEAGGG
+888 KEAVSKLE
-901 RAGQISGSRRYNQ
+901 S
-914 ELEAARGN
+914 
-922 EKKLREQE
+922 EQ
-930 KKNKKTFENA
+930 KKNKKTVSDN
-940 EKQYSQYCTTIT
+940 EKQWTEYNTTIE
-952 NWEALSVAAAS
+952 NYEGLSSAIIS
-963 GNNKKIKKELT
+963 GDAKKINSALNKT
-974 KMVNNFITAENGTEK
+974 VNNFISAKTG
-989 SLKNQVE
+989 
-996 NTKKQYENL
+996 TKKQLEDQVKNMKKNYEDLKTAVANGTPGVTKKMVGAA
-1005 NKQFKEGKAGITK
+1005 KQMVTKSEKEL
-1018 EDVNNAKYLM
+1018 EKY
-1028 QASDKALKKFEK
+1028 EK
-1040 KAKKSGQKTTKEYKE
+1040 KTKKSGQKATDEYKE
-1055 GLEIGKNKAG
+1055 GLELGKNKAG
-1065 KSAEDI
+1065 KKASEI
-1071 SKLVEKKMKGIK
+1071 GKLVTKKLKETK
-1083 SKEAGENFVKGL
+1083 TKEAGENFVQGL
-1095 KTGME
+1095 KDGME

-1109 AKVGKLADNMLSKLK
+1109 TTVTKIAGDALTALKKKLD
-1124 EKLEI
+1124 I
-1129 HSPSKKTEEI
+1129 HSPSKE
-1139 GKYFTIG
+1139 
-1146 TAKGIEKAYD
+1146 TAKIGRFFTSGLAEGIEKAYE
-1156 TVGRAIAALA
+1156 TVGKAVSKLA
-1166 KKSLSQLKKANQT
+1166 KKSLSQLKAANKT
-1179 GKYEDIGTKVSEA
+1179 GKYSDIGTKVSEA

-1250 AEKATEKV
+1250 AEKAAEKV

-1292 FTKDDDGKITLADFK
+1292 FTKDDDGKITLTDFK

-1343 LDLTTKLLSLNK
+1343 LDLTTKLLSLNG

-1446 LEIHSPSKVM
+1446 LGIHSPSKVM

-1478 LRQMMQR
+1478 LQQMMQR

-1498 TTANLDVATRGARS
+1498 TMANLDVVARGARS

>member
-92 EELYIKMKN
+92 EDLYIKMKN

-123 TKEEQKSKGAFA
+123 TEKEQKSKGAFA

-151 KDGYKDAVL
+151 KDGYKDAAL
-160 KFGETSKEANT
+160 EFGETSKEANA

-190 EQLSASTDSLDKSL
+190 EQLRTSTNNLDESF
-204 EKTKQAAEKSK
+204 EKTKQAAEKSE

-228 ISEGIKKMAV
+228 ISEGIKKMTQEAV
-238 EAGKALKE
+238 DALKRITE
-246 VTDESQQAYNSFQAM
+246 ETQTASNSFQAI
-261 TGTSTEEMSKY
+261 TGETDAVTQKFSDKMKEMY
-272 KKQIDELYK
+272 KDG
-281 NNYGESMKDVAGVM
+281 YGESLKDIGDKM
-295 AEIKQQ
+295 AYVKQV
-301 TGEIDPSKLKEMA
+301 TKETDPSKVKELT
-314 ENAITMRDTFG
+314 ENAIALEDTFG
-325 QDTKEQLRAVK
+325 SDFQETIRGVNGLMTHFGTDSTKAFDLFAKGSQKGLDYTNELGDNVAEYGGNFKQAGYTVEEYFQLLANGTK
-336 MMMDQFGI
+336 NG
-344 SSEEAY
+344 AY
-350 NLIAQG
+350 NL
-356 AQQGLDKNGD
+356 DKVN
-366 LLDSINEYSV
+366 DSINEV
-376 HYKQLGYSAED
+376 
-387 FMNMLKNGTDAGTF
+387 KN
-401 SVDKLGDATKEFGI
+401 KLGDGSIEKNIGI
-415 RSKDTASSTQEG
+415 FSKDT
-427 FKLLGYSASASADEI
+427 
-442 DKTKDEISKLEKN
+442 
-455 LKYAKLEQ
+455 
-463 DGFKKS
+463 KKS
-469 TSELTKLKNAD
+469 FKAWKDGKGTMKKVIDSIVKDINGCKNEQKALT
-480 KIKEY
+480 
-485 SKQLEDA
+485 
-492 KAKLKT
+492 
-498 MQGASKNTSGSIK
+498 MAST
-511 KLQDSFAKGGDSA
+511 A
-524 KKATKEVLKKLMDMD
+524 
-539 DKVAQNQAGVDLF
+539 F
-552 GTMWEDLGVKG
+552 GTMGEDANLKVVKSLKSTG
-563 VEALMKTKGEM
+563 KTF
-574 KKTKK
+574 KKVQGSAEKLK
-579 TMEEIKKVKY
+579 EVKY
-589 DDVTSKYKQIGR
+589 DDVATKFKNIGR

-615 APTLESITNYMINNA
+615 LPKIEQLADYAIKHIDGTERAIAILGGTMGLVFATAKFVKLYQTLRTIYKAFITL
-630 GEIKKGIVAIGT
+630 KTAIAST
-642 AAAVWF
+642 AAAQKVLNLIQ
-648 ARKKINA
+648 AASPMGLLVAGIGA
-655 IAESLAL
+655 VVGGLAL
-662 LKTKFVLLKS
+662 YAAATK
-672 SIEGATVAQKI
+672 GATKV
-683 LNIVQSMSPGTKILA
+683 T
-698 GVGLLTAAVLAF
+698 
-710 RVATSKAAEA
+710 
-720 SDKESKS
+720 DKESESIDKMIEKHDKTKKS
-727 LDEMKKRHEETSKS
+727 VDEMTKSWKDLKKT
-741 VEKMTKEWKELK
+741 
-753 EARDKSVSDTTAQ
+753 RDESVSGTTEQ

-827 DKLIETKKAQLILDT
+827 DKLIEAKKAQAILNANE
-842 YKDSY
+842 DSY
-847 TKAVTNKSK
+847 ATAIKGQKGAFQNLEKAQ
-856 AATNKDTAEANLK
+856 ANFE
-869 ETQKKLEAAKK
+869 ETTSKLEAA
-880 ELKAAQDT
+880 Q
-888 KKLERYIKEAGGG
+888 KKLKGAQSNKKLKEYVDKYGQAGMSKWGQELNAAKEAV
-901 RAGQISGSRRYNQ
+901 SK
-914 ELEAARGN
+914 LTN
-922 EKKLREQE
+922 EQ
-930 KKNKKTFENA
+930 KKNQKTVNDA
-940 EKQYSQYCTTIT
+940 EKQWTEYNATIE
-952 NWEALSVAAAS
+952 NYEGLSSAIIS
-963 GNNKKIKKELT
+963 GDAKKINTALNKT
-974 KMVNNFITAENGTEK
+974 VNNFISAKTGTKKQLED
-989 SLKNQVE
+989 QVE
-996 NTKKQYENL
+996 NMKKNYEDLKTAVANGTPGVTKKMVGAA
-1005 NKQFKEGKAGITK
+1005 KQMVTKSEKEL
-1018 EDVNNAKYLM
+1018 EKY
-1028 QASDKALKKFEK
+1028 EK
-1040 KAKKSGQKTTKEYKE
+1040 KTKKSGQKATDEYKE
-1055 GLEIGKNKAG
+1055 GLELGKNKAG
-1065 KSAEDI
+1065 KKASEI
-1071 SKLVEKKMKGIK
+1071 GKLVTKKLKETK
-1083 SKEAGENFVKGL
+1083 TKEAGENFVQGL
-1095 KTGME
+1095 KDGME

-1109 AKVGKLADNMLSKLK
+1109 TTVTKIAGDALTALKKKLD
-1124 EKLEI
+1124 I
-1129 HSPSKKTEEI
+1129 HSPSKE
-1139 GKYFTIG
+1139 
-1146 TAKGIEKAYD
+1146 TAKIGRFFTSGLAEGIEKAYE
-1156 TVGRAIAALA
+1156 TVGKAVSKLA
-1166 KKSLSQLKKANQT
+1166 KKSLSQLKAANKT
-1179 GKYEDIGTKVSEA
+1179 GKYSDIGTKVSEA

-1250 AEKATEKV
+1250 AEKAAEKV

-1292 FTKDDDGKITLADFK
+1292 FTKDDDGKITLTDFK

-1343 LDLTTKLLSLNK
+1343 LDLTTKLLSLNG

-1446 LEIHSPSKVM
+1446 LGIHSPSKVM

-1498 TTANLDVATRGARS
+1498 TTANLDVAARGARS
-1512 IEKAAAATTNTYN
+1512 IEKAAAATANTYN

>member
-92 EELYIKMKN
+92 EDLYIKMKN

-123 TKEEQKSKGAFA
+123 TEKEQKSKGAFA

-151 KDGYKDAVL
+151 KDGYKDAAL
-160 KFGETSKEANT
+160 EFGETSKEANA

-190 EQLSASTDSLDKSL
+190 EQLRTSTNNLDESF
-204 EKTKQAAEKSK
+204 EKTKQAAEKSE

-228 ISEGIKKMAV
+228 ISEGIKKMTQEAV
-238 EAGKALKE
+238 DALKRITE
-246 VTDESQQAYNSFQAM
+246 ETQTASNSFQAI
-261 TGTSTEEMSKY
+261 TGETDAVTQKFSDKMKEMY
-272 KKQIDELYK
+272 KDG
-281 NNYGESMKDVAGVM
+281 YGESLKDIGDKM
-295 AEIKQQ
+295 AYVKQV
-301 TGEIDPSKLKEMA
+301 TKETETDPSKVKELT
-314 ENAITMRDTFG
+314 ENAIALEDTFG
-325 QDTKEQLRAVK
+325 SDFQETIRGVNGLMTHFGTDSTKAFDLFAKGSQKGLDYTNELGDNVAEYGGNFKQAGYTVEEYFQLLANGTK
-336 MMMDQFGI
+336 NG
-344 SSEEAY
+344 AY
-350 NLIAQG
+350 NL
-356 AQQGLDKNGD
+356 DKVN
-366 LLDSINEYSV
+366 DSINEV
-376 HYKQLGYSAED
+376 
-387 FMNMLKNGTDAGTF
+387 KN
-401 SVDKLGDATKEFGI
+401 KLGDGSIEKNIGI
-415 RSKDTASSTQEG
+415 FSKDT
-427 FKLLGYSASASADEI
+427 
-442 DKTKDEISKLEKN
+442 
-455 LKYAKLEQ
+455 
-463 DGFKKS
+463 KKS
-469 TSELTKLKNAD
+469 FKAWKDGKGTMKKVIDSIVKDINGCKNEQKALT
-480 KIKEY
+480 
-485 SKQLEDA
+485 
-492 KAKLKT
+492 
-498 MQGASKNTSGSIK
+498 MAST
-511 KLQDSFAKGGDSA
+511 A
-524 KKATKEVLKKLMDMD
+524 
-539 DKVAQNQAGVDLF
+539 F
-552 GTMWEDLGVKG
+552 GTMGEDANLKVVKSLKSTG
-563 VEALMKTKGEM
+563 KTF
-574 KKTKK
+574 KKVQGSAEKLK
-579 TMEEIKKVKY
+579 EVKY
-589 DDVTSKYKQIGR
+589 DDVATKFKNIGR

-615 APTLESITNYMINNA
+615 LPKIEQLADYAIKHIDGTERAIVILGGTMGVIFATAKFVKLFQTLQTIYKAFVTL
-630 GEIKKGIVAIGT
+630 KTAIAST
-642 AAAVWF
+642 AA
-648 ARKKINA
+648 
-655 IAESLAL
+655 
-662 LKTKFVLLKS
+662 
-672 SIEGATVAQKI
+672 AQKI
-683 LNIVQSMSPGTKILA
+683 LNLIQAASPM
-698 GVGLLTAAVLAF
+698 GLLAAGIGAVVGGLALYAA
-710 RVATSKAAEA
+710 ATKGATKVT
-720 SDKESKS
+720 DKESESIDKMIEKHDKTKKS
-727 LDEMKKRHEETSKS
+727 VDEMTKSWKDLKKT
-741 VEKMTKEWKELK
+741 
-753 EARDKSVSDTTAQ
+753 RDESVSGTTEQ

-827 DKLIETKKAQLILDT
+827 DKLIEAKKAQAILNANE
-842 YKDSY
+842 DSY
-847 TKAVTNKSK
+847 ATAIKGQKGAFQNLEKAQ
-856 AATNKDTAEANLK
+856 ANFE
-869 ETQKKLEAAKK
+869 ETTSKLEAA
-880 ELKAAQDT
+880 Q
-888 KKLERYIKEAGGG
+888 KKLKGAQSNKKLKEYVDKYGQAGMSKWGQELNAAKEAV
-901 RAGQISGSRRYNQ
+901 SK
-914 ELEAARGN
+914 LTN
-922 EKKLREQE
+922 EQ
-930 KKNKKTFENA
+930 KKNQKTVNDA
-940 EKQYSQYCTTIT
+940 EKQWTEYNATIE
-952 NWEALSVAAAS
+952 NYEGLSSAIIS
-963 GNNKKIKKELT
+963 GDAKKINTALNKT
-974 KMVNNFITAENGTEK
+974 VNNFISAKTGTKKQLED
-989 SLKNQVE
+989 QVE
-996 NTKKQYENL
+996 NMKKNYEDLKTAVANGTPGVTKKMVGAA
-1005 NKQFKEGKAGITK
+1005 KQMVTKSEKEL
-1018 EDVNNAKYLM
+1018 EKY
-1028 QASDKALKKFEK
+1028 EK
-1040 KAKKSGQKTTKEYKE
+1040 KTKKSGQKATDEYKE
-1055 GLEIGKNKAG
+1055 GLELGKNKAG
-1065 KSAEDI
+1065 KKASEI
-1071 SKLVEKKMKGIK
+1071 GKLVTKKLKETK
-1083 SKEAGENFVKGL
+1083 TKEAGENFVQGL
-1095 KTGME
+1095 KDGME

-1109 AKVGKLADNMLSKLK
+1109 TTVTKIAGDALTALKKKLD
-1124 EKLEI
+1124 I
-1129 HSPSKKTEEI
+1129 HSPSKE
-1139 GKYFTIG
+1139 
-1146 TAKGIEKAYD
+1146 TAKIGRFFTSGLAEGIEKAYE
-1156 TVGRAIAALA
+1156 TVGKAVSKLA
-1166 KKSLSQLKKANQT
+1166 KKSLSQLKAANKT
-1179 GKYEDIGTKVSEA
+1179 GKYSDIGTKVSEA

-1250 AEKATEKV
+1250 AEKAAEKV

-1265 TSSVQEK
+1265 ASSVQEK

-1292 FTKDDDGKITLADFK
+1292 FTKDDDGKITLTDFK

-1343 LDLTTKLLSLNK
+1343 LDLTTKLLSLNG

-1446 LEIHSPSKVM
+1446 LGIHSPSKVM

-1498 TTANLDVATRGARS
+1498 TTANLDVAARGARS
-1512 IEKAAAATTNTYN
+1512 IEKAAAATANTYN

>member
-79 QIAETQGKDSKAA
+79 QIANTQGKDSKAA

-116 TEKLNET
+116 TEKLTET

-151 KDGYKDAVL
+151 KDGYKDAAL
-160 KFGETSKEANT
+160 EFGETSKEANA
-171 FREDIKKLSG
+171 FRGDIQKLSG

-190 EQLSASTDSLDKSL
+190 EQLRTSTNNLDESF
-204 EKTKQAAEKSK
+204 EKTKQAAEKSE

-228 ISEGIKKMAV
+228 ISEGIKKMTQEAV
-238 EAGKALKE
+238 DALKRITE
-246 VTDESQQAYNSFQAM
+246 ETQTASNSFQAI
-261 TGTSTEEMSKY
+261 TGETDAVTQKFSDKMKEMY
-272 KKQIDELYK
+272 KDG
-281 NNYGESMKDVAGVM
+281 YGESLKDIGDKM
-295 AEIKQQ
+295 AYVKQV
-301 TGEIDPSKLKEMA
+301 TKETDPSKVKELT
-314 ENAITMRDTFG
+314 ENAIALEDTFG
-325 QDTKEQLRAVK
+325 SDFQETIRGVNGLMTHFGTDSTKAFDLFAKGSQKGLDYTNELGDNVAEYGGNFKQAGYTVEEYFQLLANGTK
-336 MMMDQFGI
+336 NG
-344 SSEEAY
+344 AY
-350 NLIAQG
+350 NL
-356 AQQGLDKNGD
+356 DKVN
-366 LLDSINEYSV
+366 DSINEV
-376 HYKQLGYSAED
+376 
-387 FMNMLKNGTDAGTF
+387 KN
-401 SVDKLGDATKEFGI
+401 KLGDGSIEKNIGI
-415 RSKDTASSTQEG
+415 FSKDT
-427 FKLLGYSASASADEI
+427 
-442 DKTKDEISKLEKN
+442 
-455 LKYAKLEQ
+455 
-463 DGFKKS
+463 KKS
-469 TSELTKLKNAD
+469 FKAWKDGKGTMKKVIDSIVKDINGCKNEQKALT
-480 KIKEY
+480 
-485 SKQLEDA
+485 
-492 KAKLKT
+492 
-498 MQGASKNTSGSIK
+498 MAST
-511 KLQDSFAKGGDSA
+511 A
-524 KKATKEVLKKLMDMD
+524 
-539 DKVAQNQAGVDLF
+539 F
-552 GTMWEDLGVKG
+552 GTMGEDANLKVVKSLKSTG
-563 VEALMKTKGEM
+563 KTF
-574 KKTKK
+574 KKVQGSAEKLK
-579 TMEEIKKVKY
+579 EVKY
-589 DDVTSKYKQIGR
+589 DDVATKFKNIGR

-615 APTLESITNYMINNA
+615 LPKIEQLADYAIKHIDGTERAIAILGGTMGLVFATAKFVKLYQTLQTIYKAFITL
-630 GEIKKGIVAIGT
+630 KTAIAST
-642 AAAVWF
+642 AAAQKVLNLIQ
-648 ARKKINA
+648 AASPMGLLVAGIGA
-655 IAESLAL
+655 VVGGLAL
-662 LKTKFVLLKS
+662 YAAATK
-672 SIEGATVAQKI
+672 GATK
-683 LNIVQSMSPGTKILA
+683 
-698 GVGLLTAAVLAF
+698 
-710 RVATSKAAEA
+710 AT
-720 SDKESKS
+720 DKESESIDKMIEKHDKTKKS
-727 LDEMKKRHEETSKS
+727 VDEMTKSWKDLKKT
-741 VEKMTKEWKELK
+741 
-753 EARDKSVSDTTAQ
+753 RDESVSGTTEQ

-827 DKLIETKKAQLILDT
+827 DKLIEAKKAQAILNANE
-842 YKDSY
+842 DSY
-847 TKAVTNKSK
+847 ATAIKGQKGAFQNLEKAQ
-856 AATNKDTAEANLK
+856 ANFE
-869 ETQKKLEAAKK
+869 ETTSKLEAA
-880 ELKAAQDT
+880 Q
-888 KKLERYIKEAGGG
+888 KKLKGAQSNKKLKEYVDKYGQAGMSKWGQELNAAKEAVSKLTNEQKKNQKTVNDNEKQWTEYNTTIENYEGLSS
-901 RAGQISGSRRYNQ
+901 AIISGD
-914 ELEAARGN
+914 A
-922 EKKLREQE
+922 
-930 KKNKKTFENA
+930 
-940 EKQYSQYCTTIT
+940 
-952 NWEALSVAAAS
+952 
-963 GNNKKIKKELT
+963 KKINSALNKT
-974 KMVNNFITAENGTEK
+974 VNNFISAKTG
-989 SLKNQVE
+989 
-996 NTKKQYENL
+996 TKKQLEDQVKNMKKNYEDLKTAVANGTPGVTKKMVGAA
-1005 NKQFKEGKAGITK
+1005 KQMVTKSEKEL
-1018 EDVNNAKYLM
+1018 EKY
-1028 QASDKALKKFEK
+1028 EK
-1040 KAKKSGQKTTKEYKE
+1040 KTKKSGQKATDEYKE
-1055 GLEIGKNKAG
+1055 GLELGKNKAG
-1065 KSAEDI
+1065 KKASEI
-1071 SKLVEKKMKGIK
+1071 GKLVTKKLKETK
-1083 SKEAGENFVKGL
+1083 TKEAGENFVQGL
-1095 KTGME
+1095 KDGME

-1109 AKVGKLADNMLSKLK
+1109 TTVTKIAGDALTALKKKLD
-1124 EKLEI
+1124 I
-1129 HSPSKKTEEI
+1129 HSPSKE
-1139 GKYFTIG
+1139 
-1146 TAKGIEKAYD
+1146 TAKIGRFFTSGLAEGIEKAYE
-1156 TVGRAIAALA
+1156 TVGKAVSKLA
-1166 KKSLSQLKKANQT
+1166 KKSLSQLKAANKT
-1179 GKYEDIGTKVSEA
+1179 GKYSDIGTKVSEA

-1250 AEKATEKV
+1250 AEKAAEKV

-1292 FTKDDDGKITLADFK
+1292 FTKDDDGKITLTDFK

-1343 LDLTTKLLSLNK
+1343 LDLTTKLLSLNG

-1446 LEIHSPSKVM
+1446 LGIHSPSKVM

-1478 LRQMMQR
+1478 LQQMMQR

-1498 TTANLDVATRGARS
+1498 TMANLDVVARGARS

>member
-92 EELYIKMKN
+92 EDLYIKMKN

-123 TKEEQKSKGAFA
+123 TEKEQKSKGAFA

-151 KDGYKDAVL
+151 KDGYKDAAL
-160 KFGETSKEANT
+160 EFGETSKEANA

-190 EQLSASTDSLDKSL
+190 EQLRTSTNNLDESF
-204 EKTKQAAEKSK
+204 EKTKQAAEKSE

-228 ISEGIKKMAV
+228 ISEGIKKMTQEAV
-238 EAGKALKE
+238 DALKRITE
-246 VTDESQQAYNSFQAM
+246 ETQTASNSFQAI
-261 TGTSTEEMSKY
+261 TGETDAVTQKFSDKMKEMY
-272 KKQIDELYK
+272 KDG
-281 NNYGESMKDVAGVM
+281 YGESLKDIGDKM
-295 AEIKQQ
+295 AYVKQV
-301 TGEIDPSKLKEMA
+301 TKETDPSKVKELT
-314 ENAITMRDTFG
+314 ENAIALEDTFG
-325 QDTKEQLRAVK
+325 SDFQETIRGVNGLMTHFGTDSTKAFDLFAKGSQKGLDYTNELGDNVAEYGGNFKQAGYTVEEYFQLLANGTK
-336 MMMDQFGI
+336 NG
-344 SSEEAY
+344 AY
-350 NLIAQG
+350 NL
-356 AQQGLDKNGD
+356 DKVN
-366 LLDSINEYSV
+366 DSINEV
-376 HYKQLGYSAED
+376 
-387 FMNMLKNGTDAGTF
+387 KN
-401 SVDKLGDATKEFGI
+401 KLGDGSIEKNIGI
-415 RSKDTASSTQEG
+415 FSKDT
-427 FKLLGYSASASADEI
+427 
-442 DKTKDEISKLEKN
+442 
-455 LKYAKLEQ
+455 
-463 DGFKKS
+463 KKS
-469 TSELTKLKNAD
+469 FKAWKDGKGTMKKVIDSIVKDINGCKNEQKALT
-480 KIKEY
+480 
-485 SKQLEDA
+485 
-492 KAKLKT
+492 
-498 MQGASKNTSGSIK
+498 MAST
-511 KLQDSFAKGGDSA
+511 A
-524 KKATKEVLKKLMDMD
+524 
-539 DKVAQNQAGVDLF
+539 F
-552 GTMWEDLGVKG
+552 GTMGEDANLKVVKSLKSTG
-563 VEALMKTKGEM
+563 KTF
-574 KKTKK
+574 KKVQGSAEKLK
-579 TMEEIKKVKY
+579 EVKY
-589 DDVTSKYKQIGR
+589 DDVATKFKNIGR

-615 APTLESITNYMINNA
+615 LPKIEQLADYAIKHIDGTERAIVILGGTMGVIFATAKFVKLFQTLQTIYKAFVTL
-630 GEIKKGIVAIGT
+630 KTAIAST
-642 AAAVWF
+642 AA
-648 ARKKINA
+648 
-655 IAESLAL
+655 
-662 LKTKFVLLKS
+662 
-672 SIEGATVAQKI
+672 AQKI
-683 LNIVQSMSPGTKILA
+683 LNLIQAASPM
-698 GVGLLTAAVLAF
+698 GLLAAGIGAVVGGLALYAA
-710 RVATSKAAEA
+710 ATKGATKVT
-720 SDKESKS
+720 DKESESIDKMIEKHDKTKKS
-727 LDEMKKRHEETSKS
+727 VDEMTKSWKDLKKT
-741 VEKMTKEWKELK
+741 
-753 EARDKSVSDTTAQ
+753 RDESVSGTTEQ

-800 TLNDALG
+800 TLNNALG

-827 DKLIETKKAQLILDT
+827 DKLIEEKKAQAILNANEDL
-842 YKDSY
+842 Y
-847 TKAVTNKSK
+847 
-856 AATNKDTAEANLK
+856 ATAIKGQKGAFQNLEKEQANLE
-869 ETQKKLEAAKK
+869 ETTSKLEAAQKK
-880 ELKAAQDT
+880 LNAAQSNKNLKEYIKTFGQTAGVTRYERDLNAA
-888 KKLERYIKEAGGG
+888 KEAVSKLE
-901 RAGQISGSRRYNQ
+901 S
-914 ELEAARGN
+914 
-922 EKKLREQE
+922 EQ
-930 KKNKKTFENA
+930 KKNKKTVSDA
-940 EKQYSQYCTTIT
+940 EKQWTEYNATIE
-952 NWEALSVAAAS
+952 NYEGLSSAIIS
-963 GNNKKIKKELT
+963 GDAKKINSALNKT
-974 KMVNNFITAENGTEK
+974 VNNFISAKTG
-989 SLKNQVE
+989 
-996 NTKKQYENL
+996 TKKQLEDQVKNMKKNYEDLKTAVANGTPGVTKKMVGAA
-1005 NKQFKEGKAGITK
+1005 KQMVTKSEKEL
-1018 EDVNNAKYLM
+1018 EKY
-1028 QASDKALKKFEK
+1028 EK
-1040 KAKKSGQKTTKEYKE
+1040 KTKKSGQKATDEYKE
-1055 GLEIGKNKAG
+1055 GLELGKNKAG
-1065 KSAEDI
+1065 KKASEI
-1071 SKLVEKKMKGIK
+1071 GKLVTKKLKETK
-1083 SKEAGENFVKGL
+1083 TKEAGENFVQGL
-1095 KTGME
+1095 KDGME

-1109 AKVGKLADNMLSKLK
+1109 TTVTKIAGDALDALK
-1124 EKLEI
+1124 KRLDI
-1129 HSPSKKTEEI
+1129 HSPSKETEKI
-1139 GKYFTIG
+1139 GRFFTSG
-1146 TAKGIEKAYD
+1146 LASGIEKAYE
-1156 TVGRAIAALA
+1156 TVGKSISTLA
-1166 KKSLSQLKKANQT
+1166 KKSLSQLKAANKT
-1179 GKYEDIGTKVSEA
+1179 GKYSDIGTKVSEA

-1200 EQKAEKAVKKL
+1200 EKRAESAVKKL
-1211 VDRAVKKAQKE
+1211 VNKAVKRAQKE
-1222 TKNKKSKESFKKL
+1222 TKDKKAKESFKKL
-1235 GENLAESFSTAFSKA
+1235 GENLAESFETAFSKA
-1250 AEKATEKV
+1250 AEKAAEKV
-1258 QKKIESM
+1258 QSKIESL
-1265 TSSVQEK
+1265 TSSTQEK
-1272 YDAVK
+1272 YDAIK
-1277 DLQDDLQSRLSSGDL
+1277 DLQDDLEGRLSSGDL

-1319 MEALKKTL
+1319 METLKKTL

-1343 LDLTTKLLSLNK
+1343 LELTTKLLSLNG

-1446 LEIHSPSKVM
+1446 LGIHSPSKVM

-1478 LRQMMQR
+1478 LQQMMQR

-1498 TTANLDVATRGARS
+1498 TTANLDVAARGARN